1 MVYYPLGDNRNPI
14 TAAYRANR
22 GAYEG
27 VGELPDPLVAAKTKL
42 QQSVDIGKTFNPEL
56 ASKLESI
63 AAGEKPAGGPLAS
76 VLNSRAFKAILSPLQ
91 IVDTPRRAVV
101 SGLREVMDVFDTD
114 PNTTASF
121 SDFTKQTKD
130 VNYGFGT
137 AFPMKGWLGRV
148 VGFAG
153 DVLLDPLTYATLGS
167 TVAKKAVVKGAL
179 TAEGKQLTTR
189 AALGGAKNV
198 SNREGRKALAD
209 LTRSRLEA
217 AVARGE
223 TGITRKYIDDLYHQ
237 VASVG
242 KSALPKELALE
253 MGIKGP
259 GVYYFGSRVRVPL
272 TGVFGKSLEYGIT
285 KTRLGVTNTRLGEF
299 IQKYV
304 TPTGTGSVRGMA
316 PEDIRNL
323 RADLSAGRIPAD
335 KASNVGHLL
344 SAEDARRV
352 GNARYLDDSETAVM
366 NRVINHPD
374 FESIRYRMGELI
386 EKPDAAALASLSP
399 GQREA
404 LDATKAWLAST
415 VDEVESFKRLADPN
429 FEMNRVVEYFPR
441 MASDEAIKL
450 HDEIGD
456 AGFNKLIGD
465 VDLTDA
471 ISQGSDVG
479 ATAGSFRSRG
489 IVAGDVWFGHRLTAE
504 DLTSRKLNFLARNAK
519 NGNSIKFD
527 FFDTDAQKILSKY
540 VRQAAE
546 EVGSANM
553 HEYLV
558 KNAPDLMRQ
567 LGKTMKPDGKFVQ
580 DVLVNTPKKTV
591 NAAFKSLQDSVRIG
605 QNGLN
610 SVRNP
615 GSDILAFR
623 AKSRDLL
630 DTLVAGELGPEDF
643 DALVGTFNAAVSE
656 LDDATR
662 RANGLL
668 EEMNGLVE
676 NVQGKSNLALI
687 NERRLALKAEYDKIL
702 PEFKTLQK
710 LHANKSASQKHLASA
725 IKSLETYVDNSERFM
740 RDLQALEAVHNTLP
754 SVRTFKPIAG
764 SRVAQAGKAYDEMYG
779 SLPYTQERLVRQ
791 AALKELESAPIL
803 PNKYFELSRFYRTGD
818 VKLLVGYSQDEK
830 DMAFILRRW
839 NQMENTPYVSI
850 EREIAR
856 EKERLLLI
864 NEINSKAK
872 QGRRVFRQSN
882 VKESVAGPYVP
893 RGITLDAFNKD
904 VIKYNKRFPN
914 AKPYQP
920 APREW
925 QLPDA
930 LQRMRT
936 QLSLDFQEL
945 AVLEQT
951 FIKQDQVFLAR
962 VRNEYLDTVEK
973 VSHFGIIPGDDFVD
987 DLLRRNVDGLVQDSR
1002 AVVAQANAVLD
1013 ASLVDNSITPAEIA
1027 RQVAVRD
1034 AHEKRIEVLLD
1045 PKYGRTKPK
1054 AGELGPNEWVDD
1066 LDAMAE
1072 QSFRLAEEVRL
1083 AEKPLGPVIAV
1094 RDEAYALRQKQL
1106 RAENPVEARRYDEH
1120 ISWAKTQV
1128 KRVGNILSDLRNQR
1142 VVEMRA
1148 YDKSARVA
1156 EVLRKK
1162 LTNIRKQTYSSSLF
1176 GKSLNDLRI
1185 ELRLN
1190 GVSDLFWDE
1199 LVDKHPGLMHHF
1211 DNISELT
1218 REAEFARLKVQTRPV
1233 RPGLDDYVT
1242 QQGFD
1247 DYVSQPSKPVGYYLS
1262 DDVAGGVDERLA
1274 ADVLNR
1280 QRVAAAKANNER
1292 LAATVAE
1299 NNQRVIA
1306 STSSDV
1312 LPESS
1317 ITSSYFIGER
1327 EYNTL
1332 MSFLNNKV
1340 YVDDL
1345 QNGTWPVWRD
1355 GISYFD
1361 IYTAMVDVVFRELG
1375 RSADTI
1381 VNETTTLGGRFAHLE
1396 TEIGRRTAEEMKY
1409 SKIAS
1414 GELTFEEFLGA
1425 DIVSPAGMGTQLPK
1439 GVDGIPAVREARLRL
1454 DDLENSDF
1462 YPIAKGAEN
1471 RVNALYE
1478 LSTIHGYA
1486 VDWTI
1491 PGTQP
1496 PMIGNRPIG
1505 FTEDSWAELM
1515 RGDTKNFGMG
1525 DDVGVI
1531 VDYAMTPEVL
1541 AVTYPELDSVLITS
1555 GNVTEGDALARF
1567 VQYIS
1572 ANQQVQVATD
1582 RVAVIREGL
1591 VGNWT
1596 KSYGAKLLD
1605 DVNKQKSIINREAL
1619 LAQEADP
1626 QRLIDRGISLSEA
1639 AARSRLAQS
1648 RSAVE
1653 WTVAESDDLLRTTDN
1668 WVTAVDNLNAI
1679 VEGDTAKYVK
1689 SVDVGDLG
1697 KDVGKTVNEL
1707 EDVAFVDDLG
1717 VLDVNPILE
1726 DTAVGRN
1733 SVSRRT
1739 SLQQDARNTP
1749 RLGVNAEQVGVQ
1761 VKTLAEDIASV
1772 LDAPIGT
1779 KTVARLETEIQVLE
1793 KLLSPNRTRF
1803 DDEIN
1808 ALVAL
1813 RGVRENLDLEE
1824 RIDVLV
1830 RKKSEPVKRPA
1841 SGPLFKFNLRKE
1853 IKLRREQI
1861 KFLSSS
1867 DAEFAAAKAVDGQ
1880 PLAPAKPPVLG
1891 QGITEKKEVTS
1902 YRTDRVDEVA
1912 QREEVGVRNYDEG
1925 AIAENRFDD
1934 FGDLSSEAYAD
1945 IETKATMRTDREIY
1959 LAGLSP
1965 KQRAIEEAL
1974 DPILGPP
1981 KIPRKT
1987 QPSVT
1992 PLPRPTTIEQMVIP
2006 PISPEIAAARALSVE
2021 AQRTV
2026 TIQEKLVSLL
2036 DQDQELGRQVA
2047 DIILADNADIVR
2059 VQIPDALDRVEAAKR
2074 VVTNLEAQF
2083 DAVSVAKNAT
2093 EAQVEVVRNRL
2104 VEIRDLL
2111 DRVDKT
2117 AKTVPRLGVPLPQM
2131 RKVMVNGALEQG
2143 SPYALFHA
2151 EAQRV
2156 LADGVDLLDV
2166 LSGTTVSGPMRD
2178 VLLASVHANAE
2189 FVAAAAAMNAADL
2202 DAGILK
2208 NALMSMQKTGRLQ
2221 ADGRVVD
2228 AVTGEIIESGMTPA
2242 NVIITRNLEEG
2253 WGALHNS
2260 YPGLQ
2265 GSPELLELWE
2275 NIVRINDP
2283 NQFGQVGKWV
2293 SEYTKFFKAYAV
2305 LTPGFH
2311 IRNALANSFVP
2322 FWAGAK
2328 FENMRTGLKYYVAW
2342 DKAKVTGVKWEDFL
2356 KTVPV
2361 EYRSALQ
2368 IGRDSLFGSGGGIY
2382 SETFREQRGASRLY
2396 NNWLTNKSAKLGQ
2409 ISDNH
2414 ARFVLGFDGGMQ
2426 GMDTAMATARVRK
2439 FYFDYEDISQLDKDL
2454 KKIIPFWIFTK
2465 NNILTQAVNM
2475 WTSPQPYL
2483 KYESFKRNFRDAPPD
2498 NSDLNYVTRGGGW
2511 KLPFGGGEWYIA
2523 PDLGFNRV
2531 KAELTDMLQ
2540 VGGLL
2545 EKTNPIIKTLGEQAI
2560 GKTTKGREFGS
2571 DVVVDNSGI
2580 LGALQ
2585 PILEKIGLGGTTAEG
2600 TSGINDR
2607 FLTAL
2612 TQQLPTLN
2620 YAERLFP
2627 SKTQQMPDVRLNAAL
2642 GFAGLPIKRQGGSGQ
2657 VSSVTQLQTLI
2668 EELLKQKAG

>member
-1 MVYYPLGDNRNPI
+1 MVYYPLGDSRNPV

-22 GAYEG
+22 GAYKG
-27 VGELPDPLVAAKTKL
+27 AGELPDPLVSAKTKL

-56 ASKLESI
+56 TSKLETI
-63 AAGEKPAGGPLAS
+63 AGGEKPAGGPLAS
-76 VLNSRAFKAILSPLQ
+76 ILNSRAFKVVMSPLQ
-91 IVDTPRRAVV
+91 VLDTPRRAVV
-101 SGLREVMDVFDTD
+101 SFSREVMDAFDTD

-121 SDFTKQTKD
+121 SDFIKQTKD

-167 TVAKKAVVKGAL
+167 TVAEKAVVKGVL
-179 TAEGKQLTTR
+179 TEAGQELTTR
-189 AALGGAKNV
+189 AALGGIKNV
-198 SNREGRKALAD
+198 ANREGRKALAD

-217 AVARGE
+217 ALARGE
-223 TGITRKYIDDLYHQ
+223 SGISRKYIDELYHQ

-259 GVYYFGSRVRVPL
+259 GVYYFGSRVRVPF

-285 KTRLGVTNTRLGEF
+285 RTRLGVSNTRLGEF
-299 IQKYV
+299 IQKYI
-304 TPTGTGSVRGMA
+304 TPTGTGSVKGMS
-316 PEDIRNL
+316 PDDIRNL
-323 RADLSAGRIPAD
+323 RADLSAGRIPLD
-335 KASNVGHLL
+335 KANNVGHLL
-344 SAEDARRV
+344 SAEDARRL
-352 GNARYLDDSETAVM
+352 GNAKYLDDAETAVM
-366 NRVINHPD
+366 NKVINHPD

-404 LDATKAWLAST
+404 LDATKAWLSST
-415 VDEVESFKRLADPN
+415 VDEVEAFKRLADPE
-429 FEMNRVVEYFPR
+429 FTMNRVTEYFPR

-456 AGFNKLIGD
+456 TAFNKMIGD
-465 VDLTDA
+465 VDLTDV
-471 ISQGSDVG
+471 ISHGSDVG

-489 IVAGDVWFGHRLTAE
+489 IVAEDVWFGHTLKEE
-504 DLTSRKLNFLARNAK
+504 DLTSRRLNYLARNAK
-519 NGNSIKFD
+519 MGNSIKFD
-527 FFDTDAQKILSKY
+527 FFDTDGQKILSKY

-567 LGKTMKPDGKFVQ
+567 LGKTMKLDGKFVQ
-580 DVLVNTPKKTV
+580 DVLVNTPKKTIDV
-591 NAAFKSLQDSVRIG
+591 AFKSLQDSTRIG
-605 QNGLN
+605 QNALN
-610 SVRNP
+610 SMRNP

-623 AKSRDLL
+623 SQARDLL
-630 DTLVAGELGPEDF
+630 DTLVAGDLSSADF
-643 DALVGTFNAAVSE
+643 DALVPTFNAAVGE

-662 RANGLL
+662 RANGLF
-668 EEMNGLVE
+668 EELNGLVE
-676 NVQGKSNLALI
+676 NVQGKSNLALV
-687 NERRLALKAEYDKIL
+687 NERRLALQEEYNKIL

-725 IKSLETYVDNSERFM
+725 IKSLENYVDNSERFM

-754 SVRTFKPIAG
+754 VVRTAKPIAG
-764 SRVAQAGKAYDEMYG
+764 SRVAQAGNAYDEMYG
-779 SLPYTQERLVRQ
+779 SLPYTQQRLARQ
-791 AALKELESAPIL
+791 AALKELESVPVL
-803 PNKYFELSRFYRTGD
+803 PHKYAALSEFYRTGN
-818 VKLLVGYSQDEK
+818 VKLLAGYGEDVK
-830 DMAFILRRW
+830 DMASIVRQW
-839 NQMENTPYVSI
+839 NKMESI
-850 EREIAR
+850 VDVVAQG
-856 EKERLLLI
+856 KERSRLI
-864 NEINSKAK
+864 DLIDSRAKA
-872 QGRRVFRQSN
+872 GRVRFRQSPE
-882 VKESVAGPYVP
+882 VKEIVSGPYTSKI
-893 RGITLDAFNKD
+893 GL
-904 VIKYNKRFPN
+904 
-914 AKPYQP
+914 KP
-920 APREW
+920 EW
-925 QLPDA
+925 RLPDA
-930 LQRMRT
+930 LVEMRR
-936 QLSLDFQEL
+936 QLSPEFQEL

-951 FIKQDQVFLAR
+951 FVKQDNILAAR
-962 VRNEYLDTVEK
+962 ARAEYLDTVEK
-973 VSHFGIIPGDDFVD
+973 VSHFGIVPGDDFVD
-987 DLLRRNVDGLVQDSR
+987 DVLRRNVDGLVWESR
-1002 AVVAQANAVLD
+1002 AVIA
-1013 ASLVDNSITPAEIA
+1013 AEDTIP
-1027 RQVAVRD
+1027 AVRR
-1034 AHEKRIEVLLD
+1034 AHEKRIAVLLD
-1045 PKYGRTKPK
+1045 PKYGRTNTS
-1054 AGELGPNEWVDD
+1054 GGVFGVSTWVDD
-1066 LDAMAE
+1066 LDAIAE
-1072 QSFRLAEEVRL
+1072 QSFRLAEEVRVSQK
-1083 AEKPLGPVIAV
+1083 AIPSVVAV
-1094 RDEAYALRQKQL
+1094 RDEAYKLRQKQL
-1106 RAENPVEARRYDEH
+1106 RVENPVQARRYDEH
-1120 ISWAKTQV
+1120 ILWAKTQTNRV
-1128 KRVGNILSDLRNQR
+1128 KNILSDLRNELVGERR
-1142 VVEMRA
+1142 V
-1148 YDKSARVA
+1148 YDKSVKAA
-1156 EVLRKK
+1156 ELLRKK
-1162 LTNIRKQTYSSSLF
+1162 LFSIRSQTYSSSLL
-1176 GKSLNDLRI
+1176 GKGVNELRTD
-1185 ELRLN
+1185 LRLN

-1211 DNISELT
+1211 NNISELT
-1218 REAEFARLKVQTRPV
+1218 REAEFARLK
-1233 RPGLDDYVT
+1233 GL
-1242 QQGFD
+1242 
-1247 DYVSQPSKPVGYYLS
+1247 SSS
-1262 DDVAGGVDERLA
+1262 S
-1274 ADVLNR
+1274 
-1280 QRVAAAKANNER
+1280 AN
-1292 LAATVAE
+1292 
-1299 NNQRVIA
+1299 
-1306 STSSDV
+1306 
-1312 LPESS
+1312 
-1317 ITSSYFIGER
+1317 ITEG

-1332 MSFLNNKV
+1332 MSFLHNKA
-1340 YVDDL
+1340 YLSDSK
-1345 QNGTWPVWRD
+1345 NGTWPVWRD

-1361 IYTAMVDVVFRELG
+1361 MNTVMTDVLFRELG
-1375 RSADTI
+1375 RAADTI

-1396 TEIGRRTAEEMKY
+1396 TEIGRRVAEEMKY

-1414 GELTFEEFLGA
+1414 GELTLEEFLGA
-1425 DIVSPAGMGTQLPK
+1425 DIVSPAGMGSQLPK
-1439 GVDGIPAVREARLRL
+1439 GVDGIPAVRNARLRL

-1505 FTEDSWAELM
+1505 FTQDSWSELM
-1515 RGDTKNFGMG
+1515 RGDAKNFGMG
-1525 DDVGVI
+1525 DDVGAI

-1541 AVTYPELDSVLITS
+1541 AVTYPELDSVLMAS

-1572 ANQQVQVATD
+1572 ANQPVQVATEK
-1582 RVAVIREGL
+1582 VAVIREGL
-1591 VGNWT
+1591 VKNWT

-1639 AARSRLAQS
+1639 AARSRQAQS

-1679 VEGDTAKYVK
+1679 VEGDTAKYTRA
-1689 SVDVGDLG
+1689 VDTGDFG
-1697 KDVGKTVNEL
+1697 KDFGKTVNEL
-1707 EDVAFVDDLG
+1707 EDIEFVDDFNP
-1717 VLDVNPILE
+1717 LDAGADAPDVVDDI
-1726 DTAVGRN
+1726 GRN
-1733 SVSRRT
+1733 VVSRRT
-1739 SLQQDARNTP
+1739 FLEMDARTAP
-1749 RLGVNAEQVGVQ
+1749 RLGGKAEQVGVQ
-1761 VKTLAEDIASV
+1761 VKTLADDIAFV

-1793 KLLSPNRTRF
+1793 KLR
-1803 DDEIN
+1803 
-1808 ALVAL
+1808 VA
-1813 RGVRENLDLEE
+1813 
-1824 RIDVLV
+1824 
-1830 RKKSEPVKRPA
+1830 KRPA
-1841 SGPLFKFNLRKE
+1841 SGPLFKLNIRNE
-1853 IKLRREQI
+1853 IKLRKEQI
-1861 KFLSSS
+1861 KFLTSS
-1867 DAEFAAAKAVDGQ
+1867 DAEFVAAKAVDGQ
-1880 PLAPAKPPVLG
+1880 PLPLSEPRVLG
-1891 QGITEKKEVTS
+1891 RGMAEKKDVTP

-1925 AIAENRFDD
+1925 AIAENTFTDS
-1934 FGDLSSEAYAD
+1934 GDLTSDAYAD
-1945 IETKATMRTDREIY
+1945 VDMKATMRTDREIY
-1959 LAGLSP
+1959 LSGLPP

-1974 DPILGPP
+1974 QPILGPP
-1981 KIPRKT
+1981 KISRK
-1987 QPSVT
+1987 SVPIDST
-1992 PLPRPTTIEQMVIP
+1992 LRSTTIEQIVIP
-2006 PISPEIAAARALSVE
+2006 PISPEIAAARALSSE
-2021 AQRTV
+2021 AERTV

-2036 DQDQELGRQVA
+2036 DQDQQLGREVA
-2047 DIILADNADIVR
+2047 DIILTDNADMVR
-2059 VQIPDALDRVEAAKR
+2059 AQIPDALDRVEAAKR

-2083 DAVSVAKNAT
+2083 DAISVAKNAT

-2156 LADGVDLLDV
+2156 LADGADLLDV

-2189 FVAAAAAMNAADL
+2189 FVAAAAAMNTADL

-2228 AVTGEIIESGMTPA
+2228 AVTGEIIESGMTSA

-2265 GSPELLELWE
+2265 GSPELLQLWE
-2275 NIVRINDP
+2275 NIIRINDP

-2342 DKAKVTGVKWEDFL
+2342 DKVKVTGVKWEDFL

-2361 EYRSALQ
+2361 EYRAALD
-2368 IGRDSLFGSGGGIY
+2368 IGRDALFGSGGGIY

-2426 GMDTAMATARVRK
+2426 GMDRAMSTARVRK
-2439 FYFDYEDISQLDKDL
+2439 FYFDYEDISQLDKDM

-2465 NNILTQAVNM
+2465 NNIATQAVNM

-2531 KAELTDMLQ
+2531 KSDLTDMLQ
-2540 VGGLL
+2540 IPGLL

-2560 GKTTKGREFGS
+2560 GKTTKGREFGA
-2571 DVVVDNSGI
+2571 DIPVDNTGI
-2580 LGALQ
+2580 MGALQ
-2585 PILEKIGLGGTTAEG
+2585 PILQKIGLGGTTAEG
-2600 TSGINDR
+2600 TTGINDR
-2607 FLTAL
+2607 FLAAL

>member
-91 IVDTPRRAVV
+91 VIDTPRRAVV
-101 SGLREVMDVFDTD
+101 SGLREVMDAFDTD

-137 AFPMKGWLGRV
+137 AFPIKGWLGRV

-153 DVLLDPLTYATLGS
+153 DVLFDPLTYATLGS

-223 TGITRKYIDDLYHQ
+223 TGISRQYIDELYAS

-242 KSALPKELALE
+242 KSALPKELAME

-386 EKPDAAALASLSP
+386 EKPNAAALASLSP

-404 LDATKAWLAST
+404 LDATKAWLSST
-415 VDEVESFKRLADPN
+415 VDEVEAFKRLADPD
-429 FEMNRVVEYFPR
+429 FTMNRVTEYFPR

-456 AGFNKLIGD
+456 TAFNEMIGD
-465 VDLTDA
+465 VDLTDVVNR
-471 ISQGSDVG
+471 GSDVG

-489 IVAGDVWFGHRLTAE
+489 IVAGDVWFGHTLKEE
-504 DLTSRKLNFLARNAK
+504 DLTSRQLNLLARNGL

-580 DVLVNTPKKTV
+580 DVLVNIPKKTV
-591 NAAFKSLQDSVRIG
+591 NVAFKSLQDSVRIG

-630 DTLVAGELGPEDF
+630 DTLVAEQLSPDDF

-676 NVQGKSNLALI
+676 NVQGKSNLALV
-687 NERRLALKAEYDKIL
+687 NERRLALQEEYNKIL

-779 SLPYTQERLVRQ
+779 SLPYTQERLARQ
-791 AALKELESAPIL
+791 AALKQLESAPIV
-803 PNKYFELSRFYRTGD
+803 PDRYAALSEFYRTGNVNLLAGYGED
-818 VKLLVGYSQDEK
+818 VK
-830 DMAFILRRW
+830 DMASIVRQW
-839 NQMENTPYVSI
+839 NKMESMVDVV
-850 EREIAR
+850 AQG
-856 EKERLLLI
+856 KERSRLI
-864 NEINSKAK
+864 DLIDSRAKA
-872 QGRRVFRQSN
+872 GRVRFRQS
-882 VKESVAGPYVP
+882 VEAKEIVSGPYVP
-893 RGITLDAFNKD
+893 SGVRPDAE
-904 VIKYNKRFPN
+904 YAKRFPG
-914 AKPYQP
+914 AKPYRRVP
-920 APREW
+920 SEW
-925 QLPDA
+925 RLPDA
-930 LQRMRT
+930 LVEMRRQLSPEFQ
-936 QLSLDFQEL
+936 QLSL
-945 AVLEQT
+945 LEQT
-951 FIKQDQVFLAR
+951 FIKQDNILAAR
-962 VRNEYLDTVEK
+962 ARAEYLDTVEK
-973 VSHFGIIPGDDFVD
+973 VSHFGIVPGDDFVD
-987 DLLRRNVDGLVQDSR
+987 DVLRRNVDGLVQESR
-1002 AVVAQANAVLD
+1002 AVIA
-1013 ASLVDNSITPAEIA
+1013 AEDT
-1027 RQVAVRD
+1027 VPAVRR
-1034 AHEKRIEVLLD
+1034 AHEKRIAVLLD
-1045 PKYGRTKPK
+1045 PKYGRTNTPD
-1054 AGELGPNEWVDD
+1054 GIFGVSSWVDD

-1072 QSFRLAEEVRL
+1072 QSFRLAEEARVSQ
-1083 AEKPLGPVIAV
+1083 KPLGTVVV
-1094 RDEAYALRQKQL
+1094 RDEAYMLRQKQL

-1120 ISWAKTQV
+1120 ISWARTQT
-1128 KRVGNILSDLRNQR
+1128 KRVQGILSDLRNQLVGER
-1142 VVEMRA
+1142 RA
-1148 YDKSARVA
+1148 YDKSVKAA
-1156 EVLRKK
+1156 ELSRKK
-1162 LTNIRKQTYSSSLF
+1162 LASIRSQTYSSSLL
-1176 GKSLNDLRI
+1176 GKGVNELRTD
-1185 ELRLN
+1185 LRLN

-1199 LVDKHPGLMHHF
+1199 LVDKHPGLMYHF

-1218 REAEFARLKVQTRPV
+1218 KEAEFARLK
-1233 RPGLDDYVT
+1233 GASSS
-1242 QQGFD
+1242 G
-1247 DYVSQPSKPVGYYLS
+1247 
-1262 DDVAGGVDERLA
+1262 
-1274 ADVLNR
+1274 
-1280 QRVAAAKANNER
+1280 AN
-1292 LAATVAE
+1292 
-1299 NNQRVIA
+1299 I
-1306 STSSDV
+1306 
-1312 LPESS
+1312 PE
-1317 ITSSYFIGER
+1317 G
-1327 EYNTL
+1327 EYNGL
-1332 MSFLNNKV
+1332 MSFLHNKA
-1340 YVDDL
+1340 YLSDL

-1361 IYTAMVDVVFRELG
+1361 MNTVLTDILFRELG

-1396 TEIGRRTAEEMKY
+1396 TEIARRSAERMKY

-1414 GELTFEEFLGA
+1414 GELTLEEFLGA

-1439 GVDGIPAVREARLRL
+1439 GVDGIPAVRKARLEL

-1478 LSTIHGYA
+1478 LSAIDGYA

-1541 AVTYPELDSVLITS
+1541 AVTYPELDSVLMAS

-1572 ANQQVQVATD
+1572 ANQPVQVATD

-1591 VGNWT
+1591 VKNWT

-1626 QRLIDRGISLSEA
+1626 QRLIDRGISLGEA

-1679 VEGDTAKYVK
+1679 VEGDTEKYFK

-1707 EDVAFVDDLG
+1707 EDVAFAEDLG
-1717 VLDVNPILE
+1717 VIDVNPILE

-1733 SVSRRT
+1733 FVSRRT

-1761 VKTLAEDIASV
+1761 VKTLADDIASV

-1793 KLLSPNRTRF
+1793 KLR
-1803 DDEIN
+1803 
-1808 ALVAL
+1808 VA
-1813 RGVRENLDLEE
+1813 
-1824 RIDVLV
+1824 
-1830 RKKSEPVKRPA
+1830 KRPA
-1841 SGPLFKFNLRKE
+1841 SGPLFKLNLRKE
-1853 IKLRREQI
+1853 IKLRKEQI
-1861 KFLSSS
+1861 KFLASS

-1880 PLAPAKPPVLG
+1880 PLAPSKPRVLG
-1891 QGITEKKEVTS
+1891 QGVAEKKEATP
-1902 YRTDRVDEVA
+1902 YRTDRIDEVA
-1912 QREEVGVRNYDEG
+1912 QQEEVGVRNYDEG
-1925 AIAENRFDD
+1925 AIAENAFTDS
-1934 FGDLSSEAYAD
+1934 GDLSSEAYAD
-1945 IETKATMRTDREIY
+1945 VDMASTMRTDREIY

-1974 DPILGPP
+1974 QPIVGFP
-1981 KIPRKT
+1981 KIPRKAV
-1987 QPSVT
+1987 PINSI
-1992 PLPRPTTIEQMVIP
+1992 LRPTTIEQMVIP

-2059 VQIPDALDRVEAAKR
+2059 AQIPDALDRVEAAKR

-2131 RKVMVNGALEQG
+2131 RKIMVNGALEQG

-2156 LADGVDLLDV
+2156 LADGADLLDV

-2531 KAELTDMLQ
+2531 KADLTDMLQ

-2545 EKTNPIIKTLGEQAI
+2545 EKTNPIIRTLGEQAI

-2571 DVVVDNSGI
+2571 DVAVDNSGI
-2580 LGALQ
+2580 MGALQ

-2627 SKTQQMPDVRLNAAL
+2627 SKTQQMPDVRLNAVL

>member
-14 TAAYRANR
+14 TAAYRSNR
-22 GAYEG
+22 VDYKGGEG
-27 VGELPDPLVAAKTKL
+27 LPDPLLAAKTKL

-56 ASKLESI
+56 TSELEGI
-63 AAGEKPAGGPLAS
+63 AAGEKPAGGPLATI
-76 VLNSRAFKAILSPLQ
+76 LNSRIFKAILSPLQ
-91 IVDTPRRAVV
+91 VVDTPRRAVI
-101 SGLREVMDVFDTD
+101 SGLREVMDAFDTD

-130 VNYGFGT
+130 VHYGFGT

-148 VGFAG
+148 VGFVG
-153 DVLLDPLTYATLGS
+153 DVALDPLTYATLGS
-167 TVAKKAVVKGAL
+167 TVAAKSVVKGTL
-179 TAEGKQLTTR
+179 TAAGKQMTTR
-189 AALGGAKNV
+189 AALGGVKNV
-198 SNREGRKALAD
+198 AGREGRKALAD

-217 AVARGE
+217 ALVRGE
-223 TGITRKYIDDLYHQ
+223 AGISRKYIDDLYQQ
-237 VASVG
+237 VTSVG
-242 KSALPKELALE
+242 KRALPKELALE

-259 GVYYFGSRVRVPL
+259 GVYYFGSRVRVPF
-272 TGVFGKSLEYGIT
+272 TGVFGKSLEYGLVR
-285 KTRLGVTNTRLGEF
+285 TRLSFVNTRLGEF

-304 TPTGTGSVRGMA
+304 TPTGTGSVKGMS
-316 PEDIRNL
+316 PDDIRNL
-323 RADLSAGRIPAD
+323 RADLAAGRIAPE

-352 GNARYLDDSETAVM
+352 GNARYLDDAETGVM
-366 NRVINHPD
+366 NKVINDPD
-374 FESIRYRMGELI
+374 FESIRYRLGELI
-386 EKPDAAALASLSP
+386 EKPDAAVLASLSV
-399 GQREA
+399 GQRRA

-415 VDEVESFKRLADPN
+415 VDEVEAFKRLADPN

-441 MASDEAIKL
+441 MASDEALKL

-456 AGFNKLIGD
+456 VGFSKMIGD
-465 VDLTDA
+465 VDLTDP
-471 ISQGSDVG
+471 ITHGSDVG
-479 ATAGSFRSRG
+479 STAGSFRSRG
-489 IVAGDVWFGHRLTAE
+489 IVAGDKWFGHTLVDT
-504 DLTSRKLNFLARNAK
+504 DLTSRRLNYLARNGL

-527 FFDTDAQKILSKY
+527 FFDTDGQKILSKY

-567 LGKTMKPDGKFVQ
+567 LSQTMKPDGKFVQ
-580 DVLVNTPKKTV
+580 DVLVRNPQKTIDV
-591 NAAFKSLQDSVRIG
+591 AFKSLQDSVRTG
-605 QNGLN
+605 QNALN

-623 AKSRDLL
+623 AKTSDLL
-630 DTLVAGELGPEDF
+630 DTLIAGNLDPADF
-643 DALVGTFNAAVSE
+643 DALVVSFNAAVAE
-656 LDDATR
+656 LDDATL
-662 RANGLL
+662 RANSLFDEL
-668 EEMNGLVE
+668 NGLVE
-676 NVQGKSNLALI
+676 NVQGKSNLALV
-687 NERRLALKAEYDKIL
+687 NERRLALQAEYNQIL

-710 LHANKSASQKHLASA
+710 LHASKSASQKHLASA

-754 SVRTFKPIAG
+754 VVRNPVVISG
-764 SRVAQAGKAYDEMYG
+764 SKVAQTVGFFD
-779 SLPYTQERLVRQ
+779 RLSDGVPFTEARTARY

-803 PNKYFELSRFYRTGD
+803 SHKYSTLSEFYRTGD
-818 VKLLVGYSQDEK
+818 VKLLVGYSQDVR
-830 DMAFILRRW
+830 DMAFIVRRW
-839 NQMENTPYVSI
+839 NKMESMV
-850 EREIAR
+850 EGVAR
-856 EKERLLLI
+856 DKERSLLI
-864 NEINSKAK
+864 QEINSKAK
-872 QGRRVFRQSN
+872 QGRGAFRQPRE
-882 VKESVAGPYVP
+882 VKEIISGPYTSKT
-893 RGITLDAFNKD
+893 GL
-904 VIKYNKRFPN
+904 
-914 AKPYQP
+914 KPDW
-920 APREW
+920 R
-925 QLPDA
+925 LPDA
-930 LQRMRT
+930 LVEMRR
-936 QLSLDFQEL
+936 QLGKDFQDVY
-945 AVLEQT
+945 VLEQT
-951 FIKQDQVFLAR
+951 FIKQDKVLAAR
-962 VRNEYLDTVEK
+962 ARIEYLDTVEK
-973 VSHFGIIPGDDFVD
+973 VSHFGLIPGDDFVD
-987 DLLRRNVDGLVQDSR
+987 DVLRRNLDGLIQDSK
-1002 AVVAQANAVLD
+1002 AVIAAED
-1013 ASLVDNSITPAEIA
+1013 TSI
-1027 RQVAVRD
+1027 AVR
-1034 AHEKRIEVLLD
+1034 ALHQRRIDVLSD
-1045 PKYGRTKPK
+1045 PKYGRTNTP
-1054 AGELGPNEWVDD
+1054 GGVFGVSEWVDD

-1094 RDEAYALRQKQL
+1094 RDEAYMLRQKQL
-1106 RAENPVEARRYDEH
+1106 RADNPVQARRYDEH
-1120 ISWAKTQV
+1120 ISWARTQT
-1128 KRVGNILSDLRNQR
+1128 KRVQGILSDLRNQLVGER
-1142 VVEMRA
+1142 RA
-1148 YDKSARVA
+1148 YDKSVKAA
-1156 EVLRKK
+1156 ELSRKK
-1162 LTNIRKQTYSSSLF
+1162 LSSIRSQTYSSSLL
-1176 GKSLNDLRI
+1176 GKGLNDLRTD
-1185 ELRLN
+1185 LRLN
-1190 GVSDLFWDE
+1190 GVSDLFWDD

-1218 REAEFARLKVQTRPV
+1218 REAEFSRLKVQTRRASRGPLTTEEFEAAYESH
-1233 RPGLDDYVT
+1233 LDELFRSSTEEDYMSGSLPRDEN
-1242 QQGFD
+1242 GFLIRETK
-1247 DYVSQPSKPVGYYLS
+1247 SP
-1262 DDVAGGVDERLA
+1262 
-1274 ADVLNR
+1274 
-1280 QRVAAAKANNER
+1280 
-1292 LAATVAE
+1292 
-1299 NNQRVIA
+1299 
-1306 STSSDV
+1306 V

-1332 MSFLNNKV
+1332 MSFLHNKAYLADV
-1340 YVDDL
+1340 
-1345 QNGTWPVWRD
+1345 QNGNWPVWRD

-1361 IYTAMVDVVFRELG
+1361 MNTVMTDILFRELR

-1396 TEIGRRTAEEMKY
+1396 TEIARRSAERMKY
-1409 SKIAS
+1409 SKISS

-1425 DIVSPAGMGTQLPK
+1425 DIVSPAGMGSKLPE
-1439 GVDGIPAVREARLRL
+1439 GIDGIPAVRNARLRL

-1505 FTEDSWAELM
+1505 FSEDSWAELM

-1541 AVTYPELDSVLITS
+1541 AVTYPELDSVLMAS

-1572 ANQQVQVATD
+1572 ANQSVQVATE

-1591 VGNWT
+1591 VKNWT

-1626 QRLIDRGISLSEA
+1626 QRLIDRGVSLSEA

-1648 RSAVE
+1648 RSVVE

-1679 VEGDTAKYVK
+1679 VEGDTAKY
-1689 SVDVGDLG
+1689 SRAIDTGDLG
-1697 KDVGKTVNEL
+1697 KDAGKTVNEL
-1707 EDVAFVDDLG
+1707 EDIEFVDDFNP
-1717 VLDVNPILE
+1717 LDAGADAPDVI
-1726 DTAVGRN
+1726 DDIGRN
-1733 SVSRRT
+1733 VVSRRT
-1739 SLQQDARNTP
+1739 SLEMDARNTP
-1749 RLGVNAEQVGVQ
+1749 RLGGKAEQVGVQ
-1761 VKTLAEDIASV
+1761 VKTLAEDIALV

-1793 KLLSPNRTRF
+1793 KLR
-1803 DDEIN
+1803 
-1808 ALVAL
+1808 VA
-1813 RGVRENLDLEE
+1813 
-1824 RIDVLV
+1824 
-1830 RKKSEPVKRPA
+1830 KRPA
-1841 SGPLFKFNLRKE
+1841 SGPLFKLNLRNE
-1853 IKLRREQI
+1853 IKLRKEQI
-1861 KFLSSS
+1861 KFLTSS
-1867 DAEFAAAKAVDGQ
+1867 DAEFAAVKAVDGQ
-1880 PLAPAKPPVLG
+1880 SLAPSRSRVPGRGFKEEKD
-1891 QGITEKKEVTS
+1891 ITP

-1912 QREEVGVRNYDEG
+1912 QREEVGVTNYDEG
-1925 AIAENRFDD
+1925 AMFENRFDD
-1934 FGDLSSEAYAD
+1934 SGNLSSEAYDDA
-1945 IETKATMRTDREIY
+1945 EMASTMRTDREIY
-1959 LAGLSP
+1959 LASLSP
-1965 KQRAIEEAL
+1965 KARALQEAL
-1974 DPILGPP
+1974 GPILGPP
-1981 KIPRKT
+1981 KIPRKLAPRT
-1987 QPSVT
+1987 GWAGAETDVGTFTGPAQYGKTEGSFVATGREVRGGVPGLT
-1992 PLPRPTTIEQMVIP
+1992 RRPTTIEQMVIP
-2006 PISPEIAAARALSVE
+2006 PISPEIAAARALSTE

-2036 DQDQELGRQVA
+2036 DQDQELGKQVA

-2059 VQIPDALDRVEAAKR
+2059 AQIPDALDRVEAAKR

-2083 DAVSVAKNAT
+2083 DAVSVGKNAT

-2156 LADGVDLLDV
+2156 LADGADLLDV

-2208 NALMSMQKTGRLQ
+2208 NALISMQKTGRLQ

-2283 NQFGQVGKWV
+2283 QQFGQVGKWV

-2361 EYRSALQ
+2361 EHRSALQ

-2426 GMDTAMATARVRK
+2426 GMDSAMSTARVRR
-2439 FYFDYEDISQLDKDL
+2439 FYFDYEDISQLDKDM

-2465 NNILTQAVNM
+2465 NNIITQSVNM

-2483 KYESFKRNFRDAPPD
+2483 KYESFKRNFRDTPPD

-2531 KAELTDMLQ
+2531 KSDLTDMLQ

-2545 EKTNPIIKTLGEQAI
+2545 EKTNPIIKTLGEQVV
-2560 GKTTKGREFGS
+2560 GKSTKGREFGT
-2571 DVVVDNSGI
+2571 DIPVDNTGI
-2580 LGALQ
+2580 MGALQ
-2585 PILEKIGLGGTTAEG
+2585 PILQKIGLGGTTAEG
-2600 TSGINDR
+2600 TTGINDR
-2607 FLTAL
+2607 FLAAL

>member
-27 VGELPDPLVAAKTKL
+27 VGELPDPLVASKTKL

-56 ASKLESI
+56 ASKLEGI
-63 AAGEKPAGGPLAS
+63 AAGEKPAGGPLGS
-76 VLNSRAFKAILSPLQ
+76 ILNSRAFKAILSPLQ
-91 IVDTPRRAVV
+91 IIDTPRRAVV
-101 SGLREVMDVFDTD
+101 SGLREVMDAFDTD

-167 TVAKKAVVKGAL
+167 TVVKKAVVKGAL

-223 TGITRKYIDDLYHQ
+223 TGISRQYIDELYAS

-242 KSALPKELALE
+242 KSALPKELAME

-404 LDATKAWLAST
+404 LDATKAWLSST
-415 VDEVESFKRLADPN
+415 VDEVEAFKRLADPE
-429 FEMNRVVEYFPR
+429 FEMNRVTEYFPR

-456 AGFNKLIGD
+456 TAFNEMIGD
-465 VDLTDA
+465 VDLTDVVNR
-471 ISQGSDVG
+471 GSDVG

-489 IVAGDVWFGHRLTAE
+489 IVAGDVWFGHTLKEE
-504 DLTSRKLNFLARNAK
+504 DLTSRHLNLLARNGL

-591 NAAFKSLQDSVRIG
+591 NVAFKSLQDSVRIG

-630 DTLVAGELGPEDF
+630 DTLVAEQLSPEDF

-676 NVQGKSNLALI
+676 NVQGKSNFALV
-687 NERRLALKAEYDKIL
+687 NERRLALQEEYNKIL

-754 SVRTFKPIAG
+754 PVRTFKPIAG

-779 SLPYTQERLVRQ
+779 SLSYSQERLARQ
-791 AALKELESAPIL
+791 AALKQLESAPIA
-803 PNKYFELSRFYRTGD
+803 PHEYAALSQFYRTGD
-818 VKLLVGYSQDEK
+818 VKLLTGYSQDVK
-830 DMAFILRRW
+830 DMAFIVRRW
-839 NQMENTPYVSI
+839 NKMESMAEGV
-850 EREIAR
+850 AR
-856 EKERLLLI
+856 EKERSLLI
-864 NEINSKAK
+864 QEINSKAK
-872 QGRRVFRQSN
+872 SGRRSFRQPRNIKQSA
-882 VKESVAGPYVP
+882 AGPYIP
-893 RGITLDAFNKD
+893 RGVKMQNDTFRTTPISPGW
-904 VIKYNKRFPN
+904 R
-914 AKPYQP
+914 
-920 APREW
+920 
-925 QLPDA
+925 LPDA
-930 LQRMRT
+930 LVEMRR
-936 QLSLDFQEL
+936 QLSPEFQEL

-951 FIKQDQVFLAR
+951 FIKQDQVLLAR
-962 VRNEYLDTVEK
+962 ARNEYLDTVEK
-973 VSHFGIIPGDDFVD
+973 ASHFGIIPGDDFVD
-987 DLLRRNVDGLVQDSR
+987 DLLRRNVDGLVQESR
-1002 AVVAQANAVLD
+1002 AAVVQANVVLD
-1013 ASLVDNSITPAEIA
+1013 ASLSDNSITPAEIA
-1027 RQVAVRD
+1027 RQLGIRN

-1045 PKYGRTKPK
+1045 PKYGRTKGRP
-1054 AGELGPNEWVDD
+1054 GDLGPSQWVEDV
-1066 LDAMAE
+1066 DAIAE
-1072 QSFRLAEEVRL
+1072 QSFRLAEELRISQKAIPSTV
-1083 AEKPLGPVIAV
+1083 VV
-1094 RDEAYALRQKQL
+1094 RDEAYMLRQKQL

-1162 LTNIRKQTYSSSLF
+1162 LVNIRKQTYSSSLL
-1176 GKSLNDLRI
+1176 GKSLNDLRTD
-1185 ELRLN
+1185 LRLN

-1211 DNISELT
+1211 DHISELT
-1218 REAEFARLKVQTRPV
+1218 REAEFARLK
-1233 RPGLDDYVT
+1233 GL
-1242 QQGFD
+1242 
-1247 DYVSQPSKPVGYYLS
+1247 SSS
-1262 DDVAGGVDERLA
+1262 S
-1274 ADVLNR
+1274 
-1280 QRVAAAKANNER
+1280 ANISE
-1292 LAATVAE
+1292 
-1299 NNQRVIA
+1299 
-1306 STSSDV
+1306 
-1312 LPESS
+1312 
-1317 ITSSYFIGER
+1317 G

-1332 MSFLNNKV
+1332 MSFLNNKA

-1361 IYTAMVDVVFRELG
+1361 IHTAMVDVVFRELG

-1425 DIVSPAGMGTQLPK
+1425 DIVSPAGMGSKLPQ
-1439 GVDGIPAVREARLRL
+1439 GIEGIPAVREARLRL

-1541 AVTYPELDSVLITS
+1541 AVTYPELDSVLIAS

-1572 ANQQVQVATD
+1572 ANQPVQVATE

-1591 VGNWT
+1591 VKNWT

-1679 VEGDTAKYVK
+1679 VEGDTEKYFK

-1707 EDVAFVDDLG
+1707 EDVAFVEDLG
-1717 VLDVNPILE
+1717 VIEVNPILE

-1733 SVSRRT
+1733 FVSRRT
-1739 SLQQDARNTP
+1739 SLEMDARNTP

-1761 VKTLAEDIASV
+1761 VKTLAEDIALV

-1793 KLLSPNRTRF
+1793 KLR
-1803 DDEIN
+1803 
-1808 ALVAL
+1808 VA
-1813 RGVRENLDLEE
+1813 
-1824 RIDVLV
+1824 
-1830 RKKSEPVKRPA
+1830 KRPA
-1841 SGPLFKFNLRKE
+1841 SGPLFKLNLRNE
-1853 IKLRREQI
+1853 IKLRKEQI

-1867 DAEFAAAKAVDGQ
+1867 DAEFVAAKAVDGQ
-1880 PLAPAKPPVLG
+1880 PLAPSKPRVLG
-1891 QGITEKKEVTS
+1891 QGVAEKKEVTP
-1902 YRTDRVDEVA
+1902 YRTDRVDEAA

-1934 FGDLSSEAYAD
+1934 FGNLSSEAYED
-1945 IETKATMRTDREIY
+1945 IETNAIMRTNREIY

-1965 KQRAIEEAL
+1965 KQRAIEKAL
-1974 DPILGPP
+1974 QPIVGPS
-1981 KIPRKT
+1981 KISRK
-1987 QPSVT
+1987 SV
-1992 PLPRPTTIEQMVIP
+1992 PGEPIPFRPTTIEQMVIP

-2059 VQIPDALDRVEAAKR
+2059 AQIPDALDRVEAAKR

-2117 AKTVPRLGVPLPQM
+2117 AKAVPRLGVPLPQM

-2156 LADGVDLLDV
+2156 LADGADLLDV

-2531 KAELTDMLQ
+2531 KADLTDMLQ

-2571 DVVVDNSGI
+2571 DVAVDNSGI

-2585 PILEKIGLGGTTAEG
+2585 PILGKIGLGGTTAEG
-2600 TSGINDR
+2600 TAGINDR

>member
-1 MVYYPLGDNRNPI
+1 M
-14 TAAYRANR
+14 
-22 GAYEG
+22 
-27 VGELPDPLVAAKTKL
+27 
-42 QQSVDIGKTFNPEL
+42 
-56 ASKLESI
+56 
-63 AAGEKPAGGPLAS
+63 
-76 VLNSRAFKAILSPLQ
+76 
-91 IVDTPRRAVV
+91 
-101 SGLREVMDVFDTD
+101 
-114 PNTTASF
+114 
-121 SDFTKQTKD
+121 
-130 VNYGFGT
+130 
-137 AFPMKGWLGRV
+137 
-148 VGFAG
+148 
-153 DVLLDPLTYATLGS
+153 LLDPLTYATLGS

-223 TGITRKYIDDLYHQ
+223 TGITRQYIDELYAS

-242 KSALPKELALE
+242 KSALPKELAME

-304 TPTGTGSVRGMA
+304 TPTGTGSVRGMS

-352 GNARYLDDSETAVM
+352 GNARYLDDAETVVM

-386 EKPDAAALASLSP
+386 EKPNAAALASLSP

-404 LDATKAWLAST
+404 LDATKAWLSST
-415 VDEVESFKRLADPN
+415 VDEVEAFKRLADPE
-429 FEMNRVVEYFPR
+429 FTMNRVTEYFPR
-441 MASDEAIKL
+441 MASDEAIKF

-456 AGFNKLIGD
+456 TAFNQMIGD
-465 VDLTDA
+465 VDLTDV
-471 ISQGSDVG
+471 ISHGSDVG

-489 IVAGDVWFGHRLTAE
+489 IVAGDVWFGHTLKEE
-504 DLTSRKLNFLARNAK
+504 DLTSRTLNYLARNAK

-591 NAAFKSLQDSVRIG
+591 NVAFKSLQDSVRIG

-630 DTLVAGELGPEDF
+630 DTLVAEQLSPEDF

-676 NVQGKSNLALI
+676 NVQGKSNLALV
-687 NERRLALKAEYDKIL
+687 NERRLALQEEYNKIL

-779 SLPYTQERLVRQ
+779 SLPYTQERLARQ
-791 AALKELESAPIL
+791 AALKQLESAPIV
-803 PNKYFELSRFYRTGD
+803 PHEYAALSQFYRTGD
-818 VKLLVGYSQDEK
+818 VKLLAGYSQDVK
-830 DMAFILRRW
+830 DMAFIVRRW
-839 NQMENTPYVSI
+839 NKMESMAEGV
-850 EREIAR
+850 AR
-856 EKERLLLI
+856 EKERSLLI
-864 NEINSKAK
+864 QEINSKAK
-872 QGRRVFRQSN
+872 SGRKSFRQPRNIKQSA
-882 VKESVAGPYVP
+882 AGPYIP
-893 RGITLDAFNKD
+893 RGVKLQNDTF
-904 VIKYNKRFPN
+904 RTTPTS
-914 AKPYQP
+914 PGW
-920 APREW
+920 R
-925 QLPDA
+925 LPDA
-930 LQRMRT
+930 LVEMRR
-936 QLSLDFQEL
+936 QLSPEFQEL

-951 FIKQDQVFLAR
+951 FIKQDQVLLAR
-962 VRNEYLDTVEK
+962 ARNEYLDTVEK
-973 VSHFGIIPGDDFVD
+973 ASHFGIIPGDDFVD
-987 DLLRRNVDGLVQDSR
+987 DLLRRNVDGLVQESR
-1002 AVVAQANAVLD
+1002 AAIAQADVVLNEFPLDKTMTPEKVRQIGIRNAHL
-1013 ASLVDNSITPAEIA
+1013 
-1027 RQVAVRD
+1027 
-1034 AHEKRIEVLLD
+1034 KRIEVLSD
-1045 PKYGRTKPK
+1045 PKYGRTKARP
-1054 AGELGPNEWVDD
+1054 GDLGPSQWVEDV
-1066 LDAMAE
+1066 DAIAE
-1072 QSFRLAEEVRL
+1072 QSFRKAEELRVSQKAR
-1083 AEKPLGPVIAV
+1083 GPVIAEL
-1094 RDEAYALRQKQL
+1094 DESYVKRQEQL
-1106 RAENPVEARRYDEH
+1106 RADNPVQARRYDEH
-1120 ISWAKTQV
+1120 VRWAKTQV
-1128 KRVGNILSDLRNQR
+1128 ERVGNILSDLRNQR

-1162 LTNIRKQTYSSSLF
+1162 LVNIRKQTYSSSLL
-1176 GKSLNDLRI
+1176 GKSLNDLRTD
-1185 ELRLN
+1185 LRLN

-1211 DNISELT
+1211 DHISELT
-1218 REAEFARLKVQTRPV
+1218 REAEFARLKVQTRPA

-1242 QQGFD
+1242 QPGFD

-1292 LAATVAE
+1292 LASTVAE
-1299 NNQRVIA
+1299 NNERVVA
-1306 STSSDV
+1306 STSSSV

-1332 MSFLNNKV
+1332 MSFLHNKA

-1361 IYTAMVDVVFRELG
+1361 IHTAMVDVVFRELG

-1414 GELTFEEFLGA
+1414 GELTLDEFLGA
-1425 DIVSPAGMGTQLPK
+1425 DIVSPAGMGSKLPQ
-1439 GVDGIPAVREARLRL
+1439 GIEGIPVVREARLRL

-1478 LSTIHGYA
+1478 LSTIQGYA

-1541 AVTYPELDSVLITS
+1541 AVTYPELDSVLIAS

-1572 ANQQVQVATD
+1572 ANQPVQVATE

-1591 VGNWT
+1591 VKNWT

-1668 WVTAVDNLNAI
+1668 WVIAVDNLNAI

-1697 KDVGKTVNEL
+1697 KDSGKTVNEL
-1707 EDVAFVDDLG
+1707 EDVAFAEDLG
-1717 VLDVNPILE
+1717 VIDVNPILE

-1739 SLQQDARNTP
+1739 SLEMDARNTP

-1761 VKTLAEDIASV
+1761 VKTLADDIASV

-1841 SGPLFKFNLRKE
+1841 SGPLFKLNLRKE
-1853 IKLRREQI
+1853 IKLRKEQI

-1880 PLAPAKPPVLG
+1880 PLASAKPPVLG
-1891 QGITEKKEVTS
+1891 QGITEKKDATATP
-1902 YRTDRVDEVA
+1902 YRTDRVGEVA

-1925 AIAENRFDD
+1925 GMSENPFTDS
-1934 FGDLSSEAYAD
+1934 GDLASDAYAD
-1945 IETKATMRTDREIY
+1945 IDTKAIMRTDMEIY

-1965 KQRAIEEAL
+1965 RARAAAKAKGTI
-1974 DPILGPP
+1974 PP
-1981 KIPRKT
+1981 PSYRKSVPGELIPF
-1987 QPSVT
+1987 
-1992 PLPRPTTIEQMVIP
+1992 RPTTIEQMVIP

-2021 AQRTV
+2021 AERTV

-2036 DQDQELGRQVA
+2036 DQDQQLGREVA

-2059 VQIPDALDRVEAAKR
+2059 AQIPDALDRVEAAKR

-2117 AKTVPRLGVPLPQM
+2117 AKAVPRLGVPLPQM

-2156 LADGVDLLDV
+2156 LADGADLLDV

-2208 NALMSMQKTGRLQ
+2208 NALKSMQKTGRLQ
-2221 ADGRVVD
+2221 ADGGVVD

-2356 KTVPV
+2356 KTVPA

-2531 KAELTDMLQ
+2531 KADLTDMLQ

-2571 DVVVDNSGI
+2571 DVAVDNSGI

>member
-1 MVYYPLGDNRNPI
+1 MAIYPIGDDRNPL
-14 TAAYRANR
+14 TQAARLRNATVTQSNTPFDPNR
-22 GAYEG
+22 S
-27 VGELPDPLVAAKTKL
+27 LTSAKKEL

-56 ASKLESI
+56 ASKLEGI
-63 AAGEKPAGGPLAS
+63 AAGEKPAGGPLGS
-76 VLNSRAFKAILSPLQ
+76 ILNSRAFKAILSPLQ
-91 IVDTPRRAVV
+91 IIDTPRRAVV
-101 SGLREVMDVFDTD
+101 SGLREVMDAFDTD

-223 TGITRKYIDDLYHQ
+223 TGITRQYIDELYAS

-242 KSALPKELALE
+242 KSALPKELAME

-352 GNARYLDDSETAVM
+352 GNARYLDDAETAVM

-386 EKPDAAALASLSP
+386 EKPNAAVLASLSP

-404 LDATKAWLAST
+404 LDATKAWLSST
-415 VDEVESFKRLADPN
+415 VDEVEAFKRLADPE
-429 FEMNRVVEYFPR
+429 FTMNRVTEYFPR

-456 AGFNKLIGD
+456 TAFNEMIGD
-465 VDLTDA
+465 VDLTDV
-471 ISQGSDVG
+471 ISHGSDVG

-489 IVAGDVWFGHRLTAE
+489 IVAEDVWFGHTLREE
-504 DLTSRKLNFLARNAK
+504 DLTSRTLNYLARNAK

-527 FFDTDAQKILSKY
+527 FFDTDGQKILSKY

-591 NAAFKSLQDSVRIG
+591 NVAFKSLQDSVRIG

-630 DTLVAGELGPEDF
+630 DTLVAGELSPEDF

-676 NVQGKSNLALI
+676 NVQGKSNLALV
-687 NERRLALKAEYDKIL
+687 NERRLALQEEYNKIL

-754 SVRTFKPIAG
+754 AVRTFKPIAG

-779 SLPYTQERLVRQ
+779 FLPYTEQRLARQ
-791 AALKELESAPIL
+791 AALKQLESAPIV
-803 PNKYFELSRFYRTGD
+803 PHRYAALSEFYRTGNVNLLAGYGED
-818 VKLLVGYSQDEK
+818 VK
-830 DMAFILRRW
+830 DMASIVRQW
-839 NQMENTPYVSI
+839 NKMESMVDVV
-850 EREIAR
+850 AQG
-856 EKERLLLI
+856 KERSRLI
-864 NEINSKAK
+864 DLIDSRAKA
-872 QGRRVFRQSN
+872 GRVRFRQS
-882 VKESVAGPYVP
+882 VEAKEIISGPYVP
-893 RGITLDAFNKD
+893 SGVRPDAE
-904 VIKYNKRFPN
+904 YSKRFPG
-914 AKPYQP
+914 AKPYRRVP
-920 APREW
+920 SEW
-925 QLPDA
+925 RLPDA
-930 LQRMRT
+930 LVEMRRQLSPEFQ
-936 QLSLDFQEL
+936 QLSL
-945 AVLEQT
+945 LEQT
-951 FIKQDQVFLAR
+951 FIKQDNILAAR
-962 VRNEYLDTVEK
+962 ARAEYLDTVEK
-973 VSHFGIIPGDDFVD
+973 VSHFGIVPGDDFVD
-987 DLLRRNVDGLVQDSR
+987 DVLRRNVDGLVQESR
-1002 AVVAQANAVLD
+1002 AVIA
-1013 ASLVDNSITPAEIA
+1013 AEDT
-1027 RQVAVRD
+1027 VPAVRR
-1034 AHEKRIEVLLD
+1034 AHEKRIAVLLD
-1045 PKYGRTKPK
+1045 PKYGRTNTPD
-1054 AGELGPNEWVDD
+1054 GIFGVSSWVDD

-1094 RDEAYALRQKQL
+1094 RDEAYVLRQKQL
-1106 RAENPVEARRYDEH
+1106 RAENPVQARRYDEH
-1120 ISWAKTQV
+1120 ISWARTQT
-1128 KRVGNILSDLRNQR
+1128 KRVQGILSDLRNQLVGER
-1142 VVEMRA
+1142 RA
-1148 YDKSARVA
+1148 YDKSVKAA
-1156 EVLRKK
+1156 ELSRKK
-1162 LTNIRKQTYSSSLF
+1162 LSSIRSQTYSSSLL
-1176 GKSLNDLRI
+1176 GKGVNELRTD
-1185 ELRLN
+1185 LRLN

-1218 REAEFARLKVQTRPV
+1218 KDAEFSRLK
-1233 RPGLDDYVT
+1233 GASSS
-1242 QQGFD
+1242 G
-1247 DYVSQPSKPVGYYLS
+1247 
-1262 DDVAGGVDERLA
+1262 
-1274 ADVLNR
+1274 
-1280 QRVAAAKANNER
+1280 AN
-1292 LAATVAE
+1292 
-1299 NNQRVIA
+1299 I
-1306 STSSDV
+1306 
-1312 LPESS
+1312 PE
-1317 ITSSYFIGER
+1317 G
-1327 EYNTL
+1327 EYNGL
-1332 MSFLNNKV
+1332 MSFLHNKA
-1340 YVDDL
+1340 YLSDL

-1361 IYTAMVDVVFRELG
+1361 MNTVLTDILFRELG

-1396 TEIGRRTAEEMKY
+1396 TEIARRSAERMKY

-1414 GELTFEEFLGA
+1414 GELTLEEFLGA
-1425 DIVSPAGMGTQLPK
+1425 DIVSPAGMGSQLPK
-1439 GVDGIPAVREARLRL
+1439 GVDGIPAVRNARLRL

-1515 RGDTKNFGMG
+1515 RGDAKNFGMG

-1541 AVTYPELDSVLITS
+1541 AVTYPELDSVLMAS

-1572 ANQQVQVATD
+1572 ANQPVQVATD

-1591 VGNWT
+1591 VKNWT
-1596 KSYGAKLLD
+1596 KSYGAKLLE

-1626 QRLIDRGISLSEA
+1626 QRLIDRGVSLGEA

-1653 WTVAESDDLLRTTDN
+1653 WTVSESDDLLRTTDN
-1668 WVTAVDNLNAI
+1668 WVTAVDNLNSI
-1679 VEGDTAKYVK
+1679 VEGDTAKYTRA
-1689 SVDVGDLG
+1689 VDTGDLG

-1707 EDVAFVDDLG
+1707 EDIEFVDDFNP
-1717 VLDVNPILE
+1717 LDAGADAPDVVDDI
-1726 DTAVGRN
+1726 GRN
-1733 SVSRRT
+1733 VVSRRT
-1739 SLQQDARNTP
+1739 SLEMDARTAP
-1749 RLGVNAEQVGVQ
+1749 RLGGKAEQVGVQ

-1793 KLLSPNRTRF
+1793 KLR
-1803 DDEIN
+1803 
-1808 ALVAL
+1808 VA
-1813 RGVRENLDLEE
+1813 
-1824 RIDVLV
+1824 
-1830 RKKSEPVKRPA
+1830 KRPA
-1841 SGPLFKFNLRKE
+1841 SGPLFKLNLRKE

-1880 PLAPAKPPVLG
+1880 PLPLSEPRVLG
-1891 QGITEKKEVTS
+1891 RGMAEKKDVTP

-1925 AIAENRFDD
+1925 AIAENAFTDS
-1934 FGDLSSEAYAD
+1934 GDLSSEAYAD
-1945 IETKATMRTDREIY
+1945 VDMASTMRTDREIY

-1981 KIPRKT
+1981 KIPRK
-1987 QPSVT
+1987 SVPINST
-1992 PLPRPTTIEQMVIP
+1992 LRPTTIEQMLIP

-2021 AQRTV
+2021 AERTV

-2047 DIILADNADIVR
+2047 HIILADNADIVR
-2059 VQIPDALDRVEAAKR
+2059 AQIPDALERVEAAKR

-2117 AKTVPRLGVPLPQM
+2117 AKAVPRLGVPLPQM

-2156 LADGVDLLDV
+2156 LADGADLLDV

-2208 NALMSMQKTGRLQ
+2208 NALKSMQKTGRLQ

-2531 KAELTDMLQ
+2531 KADLTDMLQ

-2571 DVVVDNSGI
+2571 DVAVDNSGI

-2585 PILEKIGLGGTTAEG
+2585 PILQKIGLGGTTAEG

>member
-1 MVYYPLGDNRNPI
+1 MTYYPLGDNRNPI

-22 GAYEG
+22 GVYKGA
-27 VGELPDPLVAAKTKL
+27 GELPDPLVSAKTKL

-56 ASKLESI
+56 KSKLETI
-63 AAGEKPAGGPLAS
+63 AGGEKPAAGPLAS
-76 VLNSRAFKAILSPLQ
+76 ILNSRAFKAVMSPLQ
-91 IVDTPRRAVV
+91 VLDTPRRAVV
-101 SGLREVMDVFDTD
+101 SGLREVMDAFDTD

-121 SDFTKQTKD
+121 SDFAKQTKD

-137 AFPMKGWLGRV
+137 AFPIKGWLGRV

-153 DVLLDPLTYATLGS
+153 DVLFDPLTYATLGS
-167 TVAKKAVVKGAL
+167 TVAKKAVVKGVL
-179 TAEGKQLTTR
+179 TEAGEELTTR
-189 AALGGAKNV
+189 AALGGIKNV
-198 SNREGRKALAD
+198 ANREGRKALAD

-217 AVARGE
+217 ALARGE
-223 TGITRKYIDDLYHQ
+223 SGISRKYIDELYHQ

-285 KTRLGVTNTRLGEF
+285 RTRLGVSNTRLGEF
-299 IQKYV
+299 IQKYI
-304 TPTGTGSVRGMA
+304 TPTGTGSVKGMS
-316 PEDIRNL
+316 PDDIRNL
-323 RADLSAGRIPAD
+323 RADLSAGRIPLD
-335 KASNVGHLL
+335 KANNVGHLL
-344 SAEDARRV
+344 SAEDARRL
-352 GNARYLDDSETAVM
+352 GNAKYLDDAETAVM
-366 NRVINHPD
+366 NKVINHPD

-404 LDATKAWLAST
+404 LDATKAWLSST
-415 VDEVESFKRLADPN
+415 VDEVEAFKRLADPE
-429 FEMNRVVEYFPR
+429 FTMNRVTEYFPR

-456 AGFNKLIGD
+456 TAFNKMIGD
-465 VDLTDA
+465 VDLTDV
-471 ISQGSDVG
+471 ISHGSDVG

-489 IVAGDVWFGHRLTAE
+489 IVAEDVWFGHTLKEE
-504 DLTSRKLNFLARNAK
+504 DLTSRRLNFLARNAK
-519 NGNSIKFD
+519 HGNSIKFD
-527 FFDTDAQKILSKY
+527 FFDTDGQKILSKY

-580 DVLVNTPKKTV
+580 DVLVNTPKKTIDV
-591 NAAFKSLQDSVRIG
+591 AFKSLQDSVRIG

-623 AKSRDLL
+623 SQARDLL
-630 DTLVAGELGPEDF
+630 DTLVAGEVSAADF
-643 DALVGTFNAAVSE
+643 DALVPTFNAAVGE

-662 RANGLL
+662 RANGLF
-668 EEMNGLVE
+668 EELNGLVE
-676 NVQGKSNLALI
+676 NVQGKSNLALV
-687 NERRLALKAEYDKIL
+687 NERRLALQEEYNKIM

-725 IKSLETYVDNSERFM
+725 IKSLENYVDNSERFM

-754 SVRTFKPIAG
+754 VVRSSTPIVG
-764 SRVAQAGKAYDEMYG
+764 SKVAQTVGFFDRLSDGVPFTEQRVARY
-779 SLPYTQERLVRQ
+779 

-803 PNKYFELSRFYRTGD
+803 PHKYAELSKFYRTGD
-818 VKLLVGYSQDEK
+818 VKLLAGYSQDVK
-830 DMAFILRRW
+830 DMAFIVRRW
-839 NQMENTPYVSI
+839 DKMESI
-850 EREIAR
+850 VDDIAR
-856 EKERLLLI
+856 EKERSLLI
-864 NEINSKAK
+864 QEINSKAK
-872 QGRRVFRQSN
+872 SGRKSFQQPPN
-882 VKESVAGPYVP
+882 VKKSIAGSYVP
-893 RGITLDAFNKD
+893 RGVKMGNDTFRTRPIS
-904 VIKYNKRFPN
+904 P
-914 AKPYQP
+914 
-920 APREW
+920 EW
-925 QLPDA
+925 RLPDA
-930 LQRMRT
+930 LVEMRRQLSPEFQ
-936 QLSLDFQEL
+936 QLSL
-945 AVLEQT
+945 LEQT
-951 FIKQDQVFLAR
+951 FVKQDNILAAR
-962 VRNEYLDTVEK
+962 ARAEYLDTVEK
-973 VSHFGIIPGDDFVD
+973 VSHFGIVPGDDFVD
-987 DLLRRNVDGLVQDSR
+987 DVLRRNVDGLVQESR
-1002 AVVAQANAVLD
+1002 AVIA
-1013 ASLVDNSITPAEIA
+1013 AEDTIP
-1027 RQVAVRD
+1027 AVRR
-1034 AHEKRIEVLLD
+1034 AHEKRIAVLLD
-1045 PKYGRTKPK
+1045 PKYGRTNTPDGIFG
-1054 AGELGPNEWVDD
+1054 AFSWVDD

-1072 QSFRLAEEVRL
+1072 QSFRLAEEVRVSQ
-1083 AEKPLGPVIAV
+1083 KPLGPVAV
-1094 RDEAYALRQKQL
+1094 RDEAYILRQKQL
-1106 RAENPVEARRYDEH
+1106 RAENPVQARRYDEH
-1120 ISWAKTQV
+1120 VSWARTQT
-1128 KRVGNILSDLRNQR
+1128 KRVQGILSDLRNQLVGERR
-1142 VVEMRA
+1142 V
-1148 YDKSARVA
+1148 YDKSVRAVESSR
-1156 EVLRKK
+1156 RK
-1162 LTNIRKQTYSSSLF
+1162 LSSIRSQTYSSSLL
-1176 GKSLNDLRI
+1176 GRGLNDLRTD
-1185 ELRLN
+1185 LRLN

-1211 DNISELT
+1211 NNISELT
-1218 REAEFARLKVQTRPV
+1218 REAEFARLK
-1233 RPGLDDYVT
+1233 GL
-1242 QQGFD
+1242 
-1247 DYVSQPSKPVGYYLS
+1247 SSS
-1262 DDVAGGVDERLA
+1262 S
-1274 ADVLNR
+1274 
-1280 QRVAAAKANNER
+1280 AN
-1292 LAATVAE
+1292 
-1299 NNQRVIA
+1299 
-1306 STSSDV
+1306 
-1312 LPESS
+1312 
-1317 ITSSYFIGER
+1317 ITEG

-1332 MSFLNNKV
+1332 MSFLHNKA
-1340 YVDDL
+1340 YLSDSK
-1345 QNGTWPVWRD
+1345 NGTWPVWRD

-1361 IYTAMVDVVFRELG
+1361 MNTVMTDVLFRELG

-1396 TEIGRRTAEEMKY
+1396 TEIGRRVAEEMKY

-1414 GELTFEEFLGA
+1414 GELTLEEFLGA
-1425 DIVSPAGMGTQLPK
+1425 DIVSPAGMGSKLPK
-1439 GVDGIPAVREARLRL
+1439 GVEGIPAVRNARLRL

-1505 FTEDSWAELM
+1505 FTQDSWSELM
-1515 RGDTKNFGMG
+1515 RGDAKNFGMG
-1525 DDVGVI
+1525 DDVGAI

-1541 AVTYPELDSVLITS
+1541 AVTYPELDSVLMAS

-1572 ANQQVQVATD
+1572 ANQPVQVATEK
-1582 RVAVIREGL
+1582 VAVIREGL
-1591 VGNWT
+1591 VNNWT

-1626 QRLIDRGISLSEA
+1626 RRLIDRGISLSEA
-1639 AARSRLAQS
+1639 AARSRQAQS

-1679 VEGDTAKYVK
+1679 VEGDTAKYTRA
-1689 SVDVGDLG
+1689 VDTGDLG
-1697 KDVGKTVNEL
+1697 KDFSKTVNEL
-1707 EDVAFVDDLG
+1707 EDIEFVDDFNP
-1717 VLDVNPILE
+1717 LDAGADAPDVVN
-1726 DTAVGRN
+1726 DVGRN
-1733 SVSRRT
+1733 VVSART
-1739 SLQQDARNTP
+1739 SKEMDARTAP
-1749 RLGVNAEQVGVQ
+1749 RLGGKAEQVGVQ

-1793 KLLSPNRTRF
+1793 KLR
-1803 DDEIN
+1803 
-1808 ALVAL
+1808 VA
-1813 RGVRENLDLEE
+1813 
-1824 RIDVLV
+1824 
-1830 RKKSEPVKRPA
+1830 KRPA
-1841 SGPLFKFNLRKE
+1841 SGPLFKLNIRNE
-1853 IKLRREQI
+1853 IKLRKEQI
-1861 KFLSSS
+1861 KFLTSS
-1867 DAEFAAAKAVDGQ
+1867 DAEFVAAKAVDGQ
-1880 PLAPAKPPVLG
+1880 PLPLSEPRVLG
-1891 QGITEKKEVTS
+1891 RGMAEKKDVTP

-1925 AIAENRFDD
+1925 AIAENAFTDS
-1934 FGDLSSEAYAD
+1934 GDLTSDAYAD
-1945 IETKATMRTDREIY
+1945 IDMASTMRTDREIY

-1965 KQRAIEEAL
+1965 KQRAIEESL
-1974 DPILGPP
+1974 QPIVGPP
-1981 KIPRKT
+1981 KIPRK
-1987 QPSVT
+1987 
-1992 PLPRPTTIEQMVIP
+1992 LAPRTGFSGREVDVGTFTGPAEYGKTEATFVATGREVRGGVPGLTRRSTTIEQMVIP
-2006 PISPEIAAARALSVE
+2006 PISPEIAAARALSTE
-2021 AQRTV
+2021 AERTV

-2036 DQDQELGRQVA
+2036 DQDQELGKQVA

-2059 VQIPDALDRVEAAKR
+2059 AQIPDALDRVEAAKR

-2083 DAVSVAKNAT
+2083 DAISVAKNAT

-2156 LADGVDLLDV
+2156 LADGADLLDV

-2189 FVAAAAAMNAADL
+2189 FVAAAAAMNTADL

-2265 GSPELLELWE
+2265 GSPELLQLWE

-2342 DKAKVTGVKWEDFL
+2342 DKVKVTGVKWEDFL

-2361 EYRSALQ
+2361 EYRAALD
-2368 IGRDSLFGSGGGIY
+2368 IGRDALFGSGGGIY

-2426 GMDTAMATARVRK
+2426 GMDRAMSTARVRK
-2439 FYFDYEDISQLDKDL
+2439 FYFDYEDISQLDKDM

-2465 NNILTQAVNM
+2465 NNIATQAVNM

-2531 KAELTDMLQ
+2531 RSDLTDMLQ

-2545 EKTNPIIKTLGEQAI
+2545 EKTNPIIKTLGEQVV
-2560 GKTTKGREFGS
+2560 GKSTKGREFGT
-2571 DVVVDNSGI
+2571 DIPVDNTGI
-2580 LGALQ
+2580 MGVLQ
-2585 PILEKIGLGGTTAEG
+2585 PILQKIGLGGTTAEG
-2600 TSGINDR
+2600 TTGINDR
-2607 FLTAL
+2607 FLAAL

>member
-1 MVYYPLGDNRNPI
+1 MAIYPIGDDRNPL
-14 TAAYRANR
+14 TQAARLRNATVAQSNTPFDPNR
-22 GAYEG
+22 S
-27 VGELPDPLVAAKTKL
+27 LTSAKKEL

-56 ASKLESI
+56 SSKLESI
-63 AAGEKPAGGPLAS
+63 AAGEKPAGGPLGS

-91 IVDTPRRAVV
+91 VIDTPRRAII
-101 SGLREVMDVFDTD
+101 SGLREVMDAFDTD

-130 VNYGFGT
+130 VHYGFGT

-148 VGFAG
+148 VGFVG
-153 DVLLDPLTYATLGS
+153 DVALDPLTYATLGS
-167 TVAKKAVVKGAL
+167 TVAAKSVVKGTL
-179 TAEGKQLTTR
+179 TSAGKELTTR
-189 AALGGAKNV
+189 AALGGVKNV
-198 SNREGRKALAD
+198 AGREGRKALAD

-217 AVARGE
+217 ALVRGE
-223 TGITRKYIDDLYHQ
+223 AGISRKYIDDLYQQ
-237 VASVG
+237 VTSVG
-242 KSALPKELALE
+242 KRALPKELALE

-259 GVYYFGSRVRVPL
+259 GVYYFGSRVRVPF
-272 TGVFGKSLEYGIT
+272 TGVFGKSLEYGLVR
-285 KTRLGVTNTRLGEF
+285 TRLSFVNTRLGEF

-304 TPTGTGSVRGMA
+304 TPTGTGSVKGMS
-316 PEDIRNL
+316 PDDIRNL
-323 RADLSAGRIPAD
+323 RADLAAGRIAPE

-352 GNARYLDDSETAVM
+352 GNARYLDDAETGVM
-366 NRVINHPD
+366 NKVINDPD
-374 FESIRYRMGELI
+374 FESIRYRLGELI
-386 EKPDAAALASLSP
+386 EKPDAAVLASLSV
-399 GQREA
+399 GQRRA
-404 LDATKAWLAST
+404 LDATKAWLVST
-415 VDEVESFKRLADPN
+415 VDEVEAFKRLADPN

-441 MASDEAIKL
+441 MASDEALKL

-456 AGFNKLIGD
+456 AGFSKLIGD
-465 VDLTDA
+465 VDLTDP
-471 ISQGSDVG
+471 ISHGSDVG
-479 ATAGSFRSRG
+479 STAGSFRSRG
-489 IVAGDVWFGHRLTAE
+489 IIAGDVWFGHTLTEA
-504 DLTSRKLNFLARNAK
+504 DLTSRRLNYLARNAK

-527 FFDTDAQKILSKY
+527 FFDTDGQKILSKY

-567 LGKTMKPDGKFVQ
+567 LNQTMKPDGKFVQ
-580 DVLVNTPKKTV
+580 DVLVRNPQKTIDV
-591 NAAFKSLQDSVRIG
+591 AFKSLQDSTRIG
-605 QNGLN
+605 QNALN
-610 SVRNP
+610 SIRNP

-623 AKSRDLL
+623 ANTSDLL
-630 DTLVAGELGPEDF
+630 DTLIAGKLDPVDF
-643 DALVGTFNAAVSE
+643 DALVVSFNAAVAE
-656 LDDATR
+656 LDDATL
-662 RANGLL
+662 RANSLFDEL
-668 EEMNGLVE
+668 NGLVE
-676 NVQGKSNLALI
+676 NVQGKSNLALV
-687 NERRLALKAEYDKIL
+687 NERRLALQAEYNEIL

-754 SVRTFKPIAG
+754 TVRTVKPIAG
-764 SRVAQAGKAYDEMYG
+764 SRVAQAGEAYDEMYG
-779 SLPYTQERLVRQ
+779 ALPYTEQRLARQ
-791 AALKELESAPIL
+791 AALKELESAPIV
-803 PNKYFELSRFYRTGD
+803 PDRYAALSQFYKSGD
-818 VKLLVGYSQDEK
+818 VKLLTGYSQDVK
-830 DMAFILRRW
+830 DMAFIVRRW
-839 NQMENTPYVSI
+839 DKMESMV
-850 EREIAR
+850 EGVAR
-856 EKERLLLI
+856 EKERSLLI
-864 NEINSKAK
+864 QEINSKAK
-872 QGRRVFRQSN
+872 SGRKSFQQPRNIKQSA
-882 VKESVAGPYVP
+882 AGPYIP
-893 RGITLDAFNKD
+893 RGVKMQNDTFRTRPIS
-904 VIKYNKRFPN
+904 P
-914 AKPYQP
+914 
-920 APREW
+920 EW
-925 QLPDA
+925 RLPDA
-930 LQRMRT
+930 LVEMRR
-936 QLSLDFQEL
+936 QLSPEFQEL
-945 AVLEQT
+945 AVLQQT
-951 FIKQDQVFLAR
+951 FVKQDQVFLAR
-962 VRNEYLDTVEK
+962 ARNEYLDTVER

-987 DLLRRNVDGLVQDSR
+987 DLLRRNVDVLVQDSR

-1013 ASLVDNSITPAEIA
+1013 ASLVDNSITSAEIA
-1027 RQVAVRD
+1027 RQLGIRN
-1034 AHEKRIEVLLD
+1034 AHQKRIEDLLD
-1045 PKYGRTKPK
+1045 PKYGRTKTRP
-1054 AGELGPNEWVDD
+1054 GDLGPGQWVEDV
-1066 LDAMAE
+1066 DAIAE
-1072 QSFRLAEEVRL
+1072 QSFRKAEELRVSQK
-1083 AEKPLGPVIAV
+1083 AIPSTVVV
-1094 RDEAYALRQKQL
+1094 RDEAYMLRQKQL
-1106 RAENPVEARRYDEH
+1106 RAENPVQARRYDEH

-1162 LTNIRKQTYSSSLF
+1162 LVNIRKQTYSSSLL
-1176 GKSLNDLRI
+1176 GKSLNDLRTD
-1185 ELRLN
+1185 LRLN

-1211 DNISELT
+1211 DHISELT
-1218 REAEFARLKVQTRPV
+1218 REAEFARLK
-1233 RPGLDDYVT
+1233 GL
-1242 QQGFD
+1242 
-1247 DYVSQPSKPVGYYLS
+1247 
-1262 DDVAGGVDERLA
+1262 
-1274 ADVLNR
+1274 
-1280 QRVAAAKANNER
+1280 
-1292 LAATVAE
+1292 
-1299 NNQRVIA
+1299 
-1306 STSSDV
+1306 SS
-1312 LPESS
+1312 SNTN
-1317 ITSSYFIGER
+1317 ITEG

-1332 MSFLNNKV
+1332 MSFLNNKA
-1340 YVDDL
+1340 YVEDL
-1345 QNGTWPVWRD
+1345 QNGTWPVWND
-1355 GISYFD
+1355 NISYFD
-1361 IYTAMVDVVFRELG
+1361 IHTAMVDVVFRELG

-1414 GELTFEEFLGA
+1414 GELTFEEFLGV
-1425 DIVSPAGMGTQLPK
+1425 DIVSPAGMGSKLPQ
-1439 GVDGIPAVREARLRL
+1439 GIEGIPAVRNARLRL

-1486 VDWTI
+1486 VDWQI
-1491 PGTQP
+1491 PGTQA
-1496 PMIGNRPIG
+1496 PMIGSRPIG
-1505 FTEDSWAELM
+1505 FTEDSWSELM
-1515 RGDTKNFGMG
+1515 RGDAMNFGMG

-1531 VDYAMTPEVL
+1531 VDYAMTPQVL
-1541 AVTYPELDSVLITS
+1541 AVTFPELDSVLMAS
-1555 GNVTEGDALARF
+1555 SNVTEGDALARL

-1572 ANQQVQVATD
+1572 ANQPVQVATE

-1591 VGNWT
+1591 VKNWT

-1648 RSAVE
+1648 RSAVG

-1668 WVTAVDNLNAI
+1668 WVTAADKLNAI
-1679 VEGDTAKYVK
+1679 VEGDTTKYFK

-1697 KDVGKTVNEL
+1697 KDAGRTVNEL
-1707 EDVAFVDDLG
+1707 DDVAFGEDLG
-1717 VLDVNPILE
+1717 VIDVNPVLE

-1749 RLGVNAEQVGVQ
+1749 RLGVDAEQVGVQ

-1793 KLLSPNRTRF
+1793 KLR
-1803 DDEIN
+1803 
-1808 ALVAL
+1808 VA
-1813 RGVRENLDLEE
+1813 
-1824 RIDVLV
+1824 
-1830 RKKSEPVKRPA
+1830 KRPA
-1841 SGPLFKFNLRKE
+1841 SGPLFKLNLRNE
-1853 IKLRREQI
+1853 IKLRKEQI
-1861 KFLSSS
+1861 KFLTSS

-1880 PLAPAKPPVLG
+1880 PLAPSKPPVRG
-1891 QGITEKKEVTS
+1891 QGIAEKKEATP
-1902 YRTDRVDEVA
+1902 YRTDRVDEAA

-1925 AIAENRFDD
+1925 AIAENPFTDS
-1934 FGDLSSEAYAD
+1934 GDLASDAFAD
-1945 IETKATMRTDREIY
+1945 IDTKATMRTDMEIY
-1959 LAGLSP
+1959 LASLSP
-1965 KQRAIEEAL
+1965 SSRAAARARGTI
-1974 DPILGPP
+1974 PP
-1981 KIPRKT
+1981 PSNRKFVPG
-1987 QPSVT
+1987 QPV
-1992 PLPRPTTIEQMVIP
+1992 PFRPTTIEQMVIP
-2006 PISPEIAAARALSVE
+2006 PISPEIAAARALSTE

-2036 DQDQELGRQVA
+2036 DQDQELGKQVA

-2059 VQIPDALDRVEAAKR
+2059 AQIPDALDRVEAAKR

-2083 DAVSVAKNAT
+2083 DAVSVGKNAT

-2156 LADGVDLLDV
+2156 LADGADLLDV

-2189 FVAAAAAMNAADL
+2189 FVAAAAAMNTADL

-2283 NQFGQVGKWV
+2283 QQFGQVGKWI

-2426 GMDTAMATARVRK
+2426 GMDTAMSTARVRR
-2439 FYFDYEDISQLDKDL
+2439 FYFDYEDISQLDKDM

-2465 NNILTQAVNM
+2465 NNIITQSVNM

-2483 KYESFKRNFRDAPPD
+2483 KYESFKRNFRDTPPD

-2531 KAELTDMLQ
+2531 RSDLTDMLQ

-2545 EKTNPIIKTLGEQAI
+2545 EKTNPIIKTLGEQVV
-2560 GKTTKGREFGS
+2560 GKSTKGREFGT
-2571 DVVVDNSGI
+2571 DIPVDNTGI
-2580 LGALQ
+2580 MGVLQ
-2585 PILEKIGLGGTTAEG
+2585 PILQKIGLGGTTAEG
-2600 TSGINDR
+2600 TTGINDR
-2607 FLTAL
+2607 FLAAL

-2642 GFAGLPIKRQGGSGQ
+2642 GFVGLPIKRQGGSGQ

>member
-1 MVYYPLGDNRNPI
+1 
-14 TAAYRANR
+14 
-22 GAYEG
+22 
-27 VGELPDPLVAAKTKL
+27 
-42 QQSVDIGKTFNPEL
+42 
-56 ASKLESI
+56 
-63 AAGEKPAGGPLAS
+63 
-76 VLNSRAFKAILSPLQ
+76 
-91 IVDTPRRAVV
+91 
-101 SGLREVMDVFDTD
+101 
-114 PNTTASF
+114 
-121 SDFTKQTKD
+121 
-130 VNYGFGT
+130 
-137 AFPMKGWLGRV
+137 
-148 VGFAG
+148 
-153 DVLLDPLTYATLGS
+153 
-167 TVAKKAVVKGAL
+167 
-179 TAEGKQLTTR
+179 
-189 AALGGAKNV
+189 
-198 SNREGRKALAD
+198 
-209 LTRSRLEA
+209 
-217 AVARGE
+217 
-223 TGITRKYIDDLYHQ
+223 
-237 VASVG
+237 
-242 KSALPKELALE
+242 
-253 MGIKGP
+253 
-259 GVYYFGSRVRVPL
+259 
-272 TGVFGKSLEYGIT
+272 
-285 KTRLGVTNTRLGEF
+285 
-299 IQKYV
+299 
-304 TPTGTGSVRGMA
+304 
-316 PEDIRNL
+316 
-323 RADLSAGRIPAD
+323 
-335 KASNVGHLL
+335 L

-352 GNARYLDDSETAVM
+352 GNARYLDDAETAVM

-386 EKPDAAALASLSP
+386 EKPNAAALASLSP

-404 LDATKAWLAST
+404 LDATKAWLSST
-415 VDEVESFKRLADPN
+415 VDEVEAFKRLADPE
-429 FEMNRVVEYFPR
+429 FTMNRVTEYFPR

-456 AGFNKLIGD
+456 TAFNEMIGD
-465 VDLTDA
+465 VDLTDV
-471 ISQGSDVG
+471 ISHGSDVG

-489 IVAGDVWFGHRLTAE
+489 IVAEDVWFGHTLREE
-504 DLTSRKLNFLARNAK
+504 DLTSRTLNYLARNAK

-527 FFDTDAQKILSKY
+527 FFDTDGQKILSKY

-591 NAAFKSLQDSVRIG
+591 NVAFKSLQDSVRIG

-630 DTLVAGELGPEDF
+630 DTLVAGEVEPKDF
-643 DALVGTFNAAVSE
+643 DALVETFNAAVGE
-656 LDDATR
+656 LDDSTR

-668 EEMNGLVE
+668 EELNGLVE
-676 NVQGKSNLALI
+676 NVQGKSNLALV
-687 NERRLALKAEYDKIL
+687 NERRLALQAEYNEIL

-754 SVRTFKPIAG
+754 AVRNPVVISG
-764 SRVAQAGKAYDEMYG
+764 SKVAQTVGFFD
-779 SLPYTQERLVRQ
+779 RLSDGVPFTEARTARY
-791 AALKELESAPIL
+791 AALRELESAPIL
-803 PNKYFELSRFYRTGD
+803 PNKYSELSRFYRTGD

-839 NQMENTPYVSI
+839 NKMESMAEGV
-850 EREIAR
+850 AR
-856 EKERLLLI
+856 EKERSLLI
-864 NEINSKAK
+864 QEINSKAK
-872 QGRRVFRQSN
+872 SGRRSFQQPRN
-882 VKESVAGPYVP
+882 IKESAAGPYIP
-893 RGITLDAFNKD
+893 RGVKMENDTFRTTPISPGW
-904 VIKYNKRFPN
+904 R
-914 AKPYQP
+914 
-920 APREW
+920 
-925 QLPDA
+925 LPDA
-930 LQRMRT
+930 LVQMRS
-936 QLSLDFQEL
+936 QLSPDFQEL

-951 FIKQDQVFLAR
+951 FVKQDQVLLAR
-962 VRNEYLDTVEK
+962 ARNEYLDTVEK

-987 DLLRRNVDGLVQDSR
+987 DLLRRNVDGLVQESR
-1002 AVVAQANAVLD
+1002 AAIAQADAVLNEFPLD
-1013 ASLVDNSITPAEIA
+1013 KTMTPEKV
-1027 RQVAVRD
+1027 RQIGIRN
-1034 AHEKRIEVLLD
+1034 AHLKRIEVLSD
-1045 PKYGRTKPK
+1045 PKYGRTKARP
-1054 AGELGPNEWVDD
+1054 GDLGPSQWVNDV
-1066 LDAMAE
+1066 DAIAE
-1072 QSFRLAEEVRL
+1072 QSFRRAEELRVSQK
-1083 AEKPLGPVIAV
+1083 AIPSTVVV
-1094 RDEAYALRQKQL
+1094 RDEAYMLRQKQL
-1106 RAENPVEARRYDEH
+1106 RADNPVQARRYDEH
-1120 ISWAKTQV
+1120 ISWARTQA
-1128 KRVGNILSDLRNQR
+1128 KRVQGILSDLRNQLVGER
-1142 VVEMRA
+1142 RA
-1148 YDKSARVA
+1148 YDKSVKAA
-1156 EVLRKK
+1156 ELSRKK
-1162 LTNIRKQTYSSSLF
+1162 LSSIRSQTYSSSLL
-1176 GKSLNDLRI
+1176 GKGVNELRTD
-1185 ELRLN
+1185 LRLN

-1218 REAEFARLKVQTRPV
+1218 REAEFARLKVQTRPAT
-1233 RPGLDDYVT
+1233 PGLDDYFT
-1242 QQGFD
+1242 QPGFD

-1274 ADVLNR
+1274 ADVLNK
-1280 QRVAAAKANNER
+1280 QRVAAAKANNDR

-1306 STSSDV
+1306 STSSAV

-1317 ITSSYFIGER
+1317 FTPSYFIGER

-1332 MSFLNNKV
+1332 MSFLHNKA
-1340 YVDDL
+1340 YLSDL

-1361 IYTAMVDVVFRELG
+1361 MNTVLTDILFRELG

-1396 TEIGRRTAEEMKY
+1396 TEIARRSAERMKY

-1414 GELTFEEFLGA
+1414 GELTLEEFLGA

-1439 GVDGIPAVREARLRL
+1439 GVDGIPAVRDARLRL

-1541 AVTYPELDSVLITS
+1541 AVTYPELDSVLMAS

-1572 ANQQVQVATD
+1572 ANQPVQVATD

-1591 VGNWT
+1591 VKNWT
-1596 KSYGAKLLD
+1596 NSYGAKLLD

-1653 WTVAESDDLLRTTDN
+1653 WTVSESDDLLRTTDN

-1679 VEGDTAKYVK
+1679 VEGDTAKYTRA
-1689 SVDVGDLG
+1689 VDTGDLG
-1697 KDVGKTVNEL
+1697 KDAGKTVNEL
-1707 EDVAFVDDLG
+1707 EDIEFVDDFNP
-1717 VLDVNPILE
+1717 LDAGADAPDVI
-1726 DTAVGRN
+1726 DDIGRN
-1733 SVSRRT
+1733 VVSRRT
-1739 SLQQDARNTP
+1739 SLEMDARTAP
-1749 RLGVNAEQVGVQ
+1749 RLGGKAEQVGLQ

-1772 LDAPIGT
+1772 LDAPIGA

-1793 KLLSPNRTRF
+1793 KLLSPNTTRF

-1813 RGVRENLDLEE
+1813 RGVKENLDLEE

-1841 SGPLFKFNLRKE
+1841 SGPLFKLNLRKE

-1880 PLAPAKPPVLG
+1880 PLAPSKPRVLG
-1891 QGITEKKEVTS
+1891 QGVAEKKEATL
-1902 YRTDRVDEVA
+1902 YRTDRVDEAA

-1925 AIAENRFDD
+1925 AIAENTFTDS
-1934 FGDLSSEAYAD
+1934 GDLTSDAFAD
-1945 IETKATMRTDREIY
+1945 VDMKATMRTDMDIY
-1959 LAGLSP
+1959 LASLSP
-1965 KQRAIEEAL
+1965 RARAAARARGTIPPPSYRKSAL
-1974 DPILGPP
+1974 GEPVPF
-1981 KIPRKT
+1981 
-1987 QPSVT
+1987 
-1992 PLPRPTTIEQMVIP
+1992 RPTTIEQMVIP

-2021 AQRTV
+2021 AERTV

-2036 DQDQELGRQVA
+2036 DQDQELGKQVA
-2047 DIILADNADIVR
+2047 DIILADNADVVR
-2059 VQIPDALDRVEAAKR
+2059 AQIPDALDRVEAAKR

-2117 AKTVPRLGVPLPQM
+2117 AKAVPRLGVPLPQM

-2156 LADGVDLLDV
+2156 LADGADLLDV

-2208 NALMSMQKTGRLQ
+2208 NALKSMQKTGRLQ

-2228 AVTGEIIESGMTPA
+2228 AVTGEIIESGITPA

-2531 KAELTDMLQ
+2531 KADFTDMLQ

-2571 DVVVDNSGI
+2571 DVAVDNSGI

>member
-14 TAAYRANR
+14 TAAYRSNR
-22 GAYEG
+22 VDYKGGEG
-27 VGELPDPLVAAKTKL
+27 LPDPLLAAKTKL

-56 ASKLESI
+56 TSELEGI
-63 AAGEKPAGGPLAS
+63 AAGEKPAGGPLATI
-76 VLNSRAFKAILSPLQ
+76 LNSRIFKAILSPLQ
-91 IVDTPRRAVV
+91 VVDTPRRAVI
-101 SGLREVMDVFDTD
+101 SGLREVMDAFDTD

-130 VNYGFGT
+130 VHYGFGT

-148 VGFAG
+148 VGFVG
-153 DVLLDPLTYATLGS
+153 DVALDPLTYATLGS
-167 TVAKKAVVKGAL
+167 TVAAKSVVKGTL
-179 TAEGKQLTTR
+179 TAAGKQMTTR
-189 AALGGAKNV
+189 AALGGVKNV
-198 SNREGRKALAD
+198 AGREGRKALAD

-217 AVARGE
+217 ALVRGE
-223 TGITRKYIDDLYHQ
+223 AGISRKYIDDLYQQ
-237 VASVG
+237 VTSVG
-242 KSALPKELALE
+242 KRALPKELALE

-259 GVYYFGSRVRVPL
+259 GVYYFGSRVRVPF
-272 TGVFGKSLEYGIT
+272 TGVFGKSLEYGLVR
-285 KTRLGVTNTRLGEF
+285 TRLSFVNTRLGEF

-304 TPTGTGSVRGMA
+304 TPTGTGSVKGMS
-316 PEDIRNL
+316 PDDIRNL
-323 RADLSAGRIPAD
+323 RADLAAGRIAPE

-352 GNARYLDDSETAVM
+352 GNARYLDDAESGVM
-366 NRVINHPD
+366 NKVINDPD
-374 FESIRYRMGELI
+374 FESIRYRLGELI
-386 EKPDAAALASLSP
+386 EKPDAAVLASLSV
-399 GQREA
+399 GQRRA

-415 VDEVESFKRLADPN
+415 VDEVEAFKRLADPN

-441 MASDEAIKL
+441 MASDEALKL

-456 AGFNKLIGD
+456 VGFSKMIGD
-465 VDLTDA
+465 VDLTDP
-471 ISQGSDVG
+471 ITHGSDVG
-479 ATAGSFRSRG
+479 STAGSFRSRG
-489 IVAGDVWFGHRLTAE
+489 IVAGDKWFGHTLVDT
-504 DLTSRKLNFLARNAK
+504 DLTSRRLNYLARNAK
-519 NGNSIKFD
+519 MGNSIKFD
-527 FFDTDAQKILSKY
+527 FFDTDGQKILSKY

-567 LGKTMKPDGKFVQ
+567 LSQTMKPDGKFVQ
-580 DVLVNTPKKTV
+580 DVLVRNPQKTIDV
-591 NAAFKSLQDSVRIG
+591 AFKSLQDSVRTG
-605 QNGLN
+605 QNALN

-623 AKSRDLL
+623 AKTSDLL
-630 DTLVAGELGPEDF
+630 DTLVAGKLDPVDF
-643 DALVGTFNAAVSE
+643 DALVVSFNAAVAE
-656 LDDATR
+656 LDDATL
-662 RANGLL
+662 RANSLFDEL
-668 EEMNGLVE
+668 NGLVE
-676 NVQGKSNLALI
+676 NVQGKSNLALV
-687 NERRLALKAEYDKIL
+687 NERRLALQAEYNEIL

-710 LHANKSASQKHLASA
+710 LHASKSASQKHLASA

-754 SVRTFKPIAG
+754 VVRNPVVISG
-764 SRVAQAGKAYDEMYG
+764 SKVAQTVGFFD
-779 SLPYTQERLVRQ
+779 RLSDGVPFTEARTARY

-803 PNKYFELSRFYRTGD
+803 PHEYAALSQFYRTGD
-818 VKLLVGYSQDEK
+818 VKLLVGYSQDVK
-830 DMAFILRRW
+830 DMAFIVRRW
-839 NQMENTPYVSI
+839 NKMESMV
-850 EREIAR
+850 EGVAR
-856 EKERLLLI
+856 DKERFLLI
-864 NEINSKAK
+864 QEINSKAK
-872 QGRRVFRQSN
+872 SGRRSFQQPRNIKQSA
-882 VKESVAGPYVP
+882 AGPYIP
-893 RGITLDAFNKD
+893 RGVKLQNDTF
-904 VIKYNKRFPN
+904 RTTPTS
-914 AKPYQP
+914 PGW
-920 APREW
+920 R
-925 QLPDA
+925 LPDA
-930 LQRMRT
+930 LVEMRT
-936 QLSLDFQEL
+936 QLSPEFQEL

-951 FIKQDQVFLAR
+951 FIKQDQVLLAR
-962 VRNEYLDTVEK
+962 ARNEYLDTVEK

-987 DLLRRNVDGLVQDSR
+987 DLLRRNVDGLVQESR
-1002 AVVAQANAVLD
+1002 AAIAQADAVLNVGPLD
-1013 ASLVDNSITPAEIA
+1013 KTMTSEKV
-1027 RQVAVRD
+1027 RQIGIRN
-1034 AHEKRIEVLLD
+1034 AHLERIEALLD
-1045 PKYGRTKPK
+1045 PKYGRTKGRP
-1054 AGELGPNEWVDD
+1054 GDLGPSQWVNDV
-1066 LDAMAE
+1066 DAIAE
-1072 QSFRLAEEVRL
+1072 QSFRRAEELRVSQKAR
-1083 AEKPLGPVIAV
+1083 GPVIAEL
-1094 RDEAYALRQKQL
+1094 DESYLKRQKQL
-1106 RAENPVEARRYDEH
+1106 RADNPVQARRYDEH
-1120 ISWAKTQV
+1120 ISWAKTQT
-1128 KRVGNILSDLRNQR
+1128 KRVQGVLSDLRNQLLGER
-1142 VVEMRA
+1142 RA
-1148 YDKSARVA
+1148 YEKSVKAA
-1156 EVLRKK
+1156 ELSRKK
-1162 LTNIRKQTYSSSLF
+1162 LSSIRSQTYSSSLL
-1176 GKSLNDLRI
+1176 GKSLNDLRTD
-1185 ELRLN
+1185 LRLN

-1218 REAEFARLKVQTRPV
+1218 REAEFSRLKVQTRRASRGPLTTEEFEAAYESH
-1233 RPGLDDYVT
+1233 LDELFRSSTEEDYMSGSLPRDEN
-1242 QQGFD
+1242 GFLIRETK
-1247 DYVSQPSKPVGYYLS
+1247 SP
-1262 DDVAGGVDERLA
+1262 
-1274 ADVLNR
+1274 
-1280 QRVAAAKANNER
+1280 
-1292 LAATVAE
+1292 
-1299 NNQRVIA
+1299 
-1306 STSSDV
+1306 V

-1332 MSFLNNKV
+1332 MSFLHNKAYLADV
-1340 YVDDL
+1340 

-1361 IYTAMVDVVFRELG
+1361 MNTVMTDILFRELR

-1396 TEIGRRTAEEMKY
+1396 TEIARRSAERMKY
-1409 SKIAS
+1409 SKISS

-1425 DIVSPAGMGTQLPK
+1425 DIVSPAGMGSKLPE
-1439 GVDGIPAVREARLRL
+1439 GIDGIPAVRNARLRL

-1491 PGTQP
+1491 PGTRP

-1505 FTEDSWAELM
+1505 FSEDSWAELM
-1515 RGDTKNFGMG
+1515 RGDAKNFGMG

-1541 AVTYPELDSVLITS
+1541 AVTYPELDSVLMAS

-1572 ANQQVQVATD
+1572 ANQSVQVATE

-1591 VGNWT
+1591 VKNWT

-1626 QRLIDRGISLSEA
+1626 QRLIDRGVSLSEA

-1679 VEGDTAKYVK
+1679 VEGDTAKY
-1689 SVDVGDLG
+1689 SRAIDTGDLG
-1697 KDVGKTVNEL
+1697 KDFEKTVKEL
-1707 EDVAFVDDLG
+1707 EDIEFVDDFNP
-1717 VLDVNPILE
+1717 LDAGADSPDVI
-1726 DTAVGRN
+1726 DDIGRN
-1733 SVSRRT
+1733 VVSRRT
-1739 SLQQDARNTP
+1739 SLEMDARNTP
-1749 RLGVNAEQVGVQ
+1749 RLGGKAEQVGVQ
-1761 VKTLAEDIASV
+1761 VKTLAEDIALV

-1793 KLLSPNRTRF
+1793 KLR
-1803 DDEIN
+1803 
-1808 ALVAL
+1808 VA
-1813 RGVRENLDLEE
+1813 
-1824 RIDVLV
+1824 
-1830 RKKSEPVKRPA
+1830 KRPA
-1841 SGPLFKFNLRKE
+1841 SGPLFKLNLRNE
-1853 IKLRREQI
+1853 IKLRKEQI

-1880 PLAPAKPPVLG
+1880 PLAPSKPRVLG
-1891 QGITEKKEVTS
+1891 QGVVEKKEVTP

-1925 AIAENRFDD
+1925 AIAENTFTDS
-1934 FGDLSSEAYAD
+1934 GDLTSDAFAD
-1945 IETKATMRTDREIY
+1945 VDMKATMRTDMEIY
-1959 LAGLSP
+1959 LASLSP
-1965 KQRAIEEAL
+1965 RARAAARARGTIPPPSYRKSVPGE
-1974 DPILGPP
+1974 PIPF
-1981 KIPRKT
+1981 
-1987 QPSVT
+1987 
-1992 PLPRPTTIEQMVIP
+1992 RPTTIEQMVIP
-2006 PISPEIAAARALSVE
+2006 PISPEIAAARALSTE

-2036 DQDQELGRQVA
+2036 DQDQELGKQVA

-2059 VQIPDALDRVEAAKR
+2059 AQIPDALDRVEAAKR

-2083 DAVSVAKNAT
+2083 DAVSVGKNAT

-2156 LADGVDLLDV
+2156 LADGADLLDV
-2166 LSGTTVSGPMRD
+2166 LSGTTVFGPMRD

-2283 NQFGQVGKWV
+2283 QQFGQVGKWV

-2361 EYRSALQ
+2361 EHRSALQ

-2426 GMDTAMATARVRK
+2426 GMDSAMSTARVRR
-2439 FYFDYEDISQLDKDL
+2439 FYFDYEDISQLDKDM

-2465 NNILTQAVNM
+2465 NNIITQSVNM

-2483 KYESFKRNFRDAPPD
+2483 KYESFKRNFRDTPPD

-2531 KAELTDMLQ
+2531 KSDLTDMLQ

-2545 EKTNPIIKTLGEQAI
+2545 EKTNPIIKTLGEQVV
-2560 GKTTKGREFGS
+2560 GKSTKGREFGT
-2571 DVVVDNSGI
+2571 DIPVDNTGI
-2580 LGALQ
+2580 MGALQ
-2585 PILEKIGLGGTTAEG
+2585 PILQKIGLGGTTAEG
-2600 TSGINDR
+2600 TTGINDR
-2607 FLTAL
+2607 FLAAL

-2642 GFAGLPIKRQGGSGQ
+2642 GIAGFPIKRQGYSGQ
-2657 VSSVTQLQTLI
+2657 ISSVTQLQTLI

>member
-1 MVYYPLGDNRNPI
+1 MAIYPIGDDRNPLTQAARLRNATI
-14 TAAYRANR
+14 SQSKTPFDSNRSLTAAKK
-22 GAYEG
+22 G
-27 VGELPDPLVAAKTKL
+27 L

-56 ASKLESI
+56 ASKLAGI
-63 AAGEKPAGGPLAS
+63 AGGEKPAGGPLGS
-76 VLNSRAFKAILSPLQ
+76 ILNSRAFKAILSPLQ
-91 IVDTPRRAVV
+91 IVDTPRRAVI
-101 SGLREVMDVFDTD
+101 SGLREVMDAFDTD

-217 AVARGE
+217 AVVRGE
-223 TGITRKYIDDLYHQ
+223 TGITRQYIDELYAS

-242 KSALPKELALE
+242 KSALPKELAME

-386 EKPDAAALASLSP
+386 EKPDAAVLASLSP

-404 LDATKAWLAST
+404 LDATKAWLSST
-415 VDEVESFKRLADPN
+415 VDEVEAFKRLADPE
-429 FEMNRVVEYFPR
+429 FTMNRVTEYFPR

-456 AGFNKLIGD
+456 AAFNDMIGD
-465 VDLTDA
+465 VDLTDV
-471 ISQGSDVG
+471 ISHGSDVG

-489 IVAGDVWFGHRLTAE
+489 IVAEDVWFGHTLKEE
-504 DLTSRKLNFLARNAK
+504 DLTSRTLNYLARNAK
-519 NGNSIKFD
+519 RGNSIKFD
-527 FFDTDAQKILSKY
+527 FFDTDGQKILSKY

-580 DVLVNTPKKTV
+580 DVLVRNPQKTINV
-591 NAAFKSLQDSVRIG
+591 AFKSLQDSTRTG
-605 QNGLN
+605 QNALN

-623 AKSRDLL
+623 AKTRDLL
-630 DTLVAGELGPEDF
+630 DALVAGEVEPKDF
-643 DALVGTFNAAVSE
+643 DALVETFNAAVGE
-656 LDDATR
+656 LDDSTR

-668 EEMNGLVE
+668 EELNGLVE
-676 NVQGKSNLALI
+676 NVQGKSNLALV
-687 NERRLALKAEYDKIL
+687 NERRLALQAEYNEIL

-764 SRVAQAGKAYDEMYG
+764 FRVAQATAAYDEMYG
-779 SLPYTQERLVRQ
+779 FLPYTQGRLTRQ
-791 AALKELESAPIL
+791 AALKQLESAPIV
-803 PNKYFELSRFYRTGD
+803 PHYYAALSRFYRTGD
-818 VKLLVGYSQDEK
+818 VKLLAGYSPDVK
-830 DMAFILRRW
+830 DMAFIARRW
-839 NQMENTPYVSI
+839 SRMESMVKGV
-850 EREIAR
+850 AR
-856 EKERLLLI
+856 DKERSLLI
-864 NEINSKAK
+864 QEINSRAK
-872 QGRRVFRQSN
+872 QGRRGFRQS
-882 VKESVAGPYVP
+882 VGKETVAGPYRP
-893 RGITLDAFNKD
+893 RGIYLNPSDKD
-904 VIKYNKRFPN
+904 VIKYNIKFPD
-914 AKPYQP
+914 AQPYRM

-930 LQRMRT
+930 IQEMRR
-936 QLSLDFQEL
+936 QLSPDFQEL

-951 FIKQDQVFLAR
+951 FVKQDQVLLAR
-962 VRNEYLDTVEK
+962 ARNEYLDTVEK

-987 DLLRRNVDGLVQDSR
+987 DLLRRNVDGLVQESR
-1002 AVVAQANAVLD
+1002 AAIAQADAVLNEFPLD
-1013 ASLVDNSITPAEIA
+1013 KTMTPVKV
-1027 RQVAVRD
+1027 RQIGIRN
-1034 AHEKRIEVLLD
+1034 AHLKRIEVLSD
-1045 PKYGRTKPK
+1045 PKYGRTKARPGDL
-1054 AGELGPNEWVDD
+1054 APSQWVNDV
-1066 LDAMAE
+1066 DAISE
-1072 QSFRLAEEVRL
+1072 QSFRKAEELRVSQKAR
-1083 AEKPLGPVIAV
+1083 GPVIAEL
-1094 RDEAYALRQKQL
+1094 DESYVKRQKQL
-1106 RAENPVEARRYDEH
+1106 RAENPVQARRYDEH

-1128 KRVGNILSDLRNQR
+1128 ERVGNILSDLRNQR
-1142 VVEMRA
+1142 VVEMRS

-1162 LTNIRKQTYSSSLF
+1162 LTNIRKQTYSSSLL
-1176 GKSLNDLRI
+1176 GKSLNDLRTD
-1185 ELRLN
+1185 LRLN

-1218 REAEFARLKVQTRPV
+1218 REAEFARLKVQTRRASRGPLTSEEFEAAYESH
-1233 RPGLDDYVT
+1233 LDELFRSSTEEDYMSGSLPRDEN
-1242 QQGFD
+1242 GFLIRETK
-1247 DYVSQPSKPVGYYLS
+1247 SP
-1262 DDVAGGVDERLA
+1262 
-1274 ADVLNR
+1274 
-1280 QRVAAAKANNER
+1280 
-1292 LAATVAE
+1292 
-1299 NNQRVIA
+1299 
-1306 STSSDV
+1306 V

-1332 MSFLNNKV
+1332 MSFLHNKA

-1361 IYTAMVDVVFRELG
+1361 IHTAMTDVLFRELS

-1414 GELTFEEFLGA
+1414 GELTFEEFLGV
-1425 DIVSPAGMGTQLPK
+1425 DIVSPAGMGSKLPQ
-1439 GVDGIPAVREARLRL
+1439 GIEGIPAVREARLRL

-1491 PGTQP
+1491 PGTRP

-1505 FTEDSWAELM
+1505 FSEDSWAELM
-1515 RGDTKNFGMG
+1515 RGDAKNFGMG

-1541 AVTYPELDSVLITS
+1541 AVTYPELDSVLIAS

-1572 ANQQVQVATD
+1572 ANQPVQVATE

-1591 VGNWT
+1591 VKNWT

-1605 DVNKQKSIINREAL
+1605 DVDKQKSIINRQAL

-1653 WTVAESDDLLRTTDN
+1653 WTVAESDDFLRTTDN
-1668 WVTAVDNLNAI
+1668 WITAVDNLNAI

-1689 SVDVGDLG
+1689 SVDVVDLG

-1707 EDVAFVDDLG
+1707 EDVAFVEDLG
-1717 VLDVNPILE
+1717 VLEVNPVLE

-1733 SVSRRT
+1733 VVSRSVSKEM
-1739 SLQQDARNTP
+1739 DARNTP

-1761 VKTLAEDIASV
+1761 VKTLADDIALV

-1793 KLLSPNRTRF
+1793 KLLLPNRAKL
-1803 DDEIN
+1803 DDEIK

-1813 RGVRENLDLEE
+1813 RGLREDPDLEK
-1824 RIDVLV
+1824 RIDILM
-1830 RKKSEPVKRPA
+1830 RKKPEPVKRPA
-1841 SGPLFKFNLRKE
+1841 SGPLFKLNLRNE
-1853 IKLRREQI
+1853 IKLRKEQI
-1861 KFLSSS
+1861 KFLASS

-1891 QGITEKKEVTS
+1891 QGFAQKKEVTP

-1934 FGDLSSEAYAD
+1934 SGVLSSDSYSD
-1945 IETKATMRTDREIY
+1945 IETKATMRTDMEIY
-1959 LAGLSP
+1959 LASLSP
-1965 KQRAIEEAL
+1965 RARAAARARGTIPSSSNRKSAL
-1974 DPILGPP
+1974 GEPVPF
-1981 KIPRKT
+1981 
-1987 QPSVT
+1987 
-1992 PLPRPTTIEQMVIP
+1992 RPTTIEQMVIP

-2021 AQRTV
+2021 AERTV

-2036 DQDQELGRQVA
+2036 DQDQELGKQVA

-2059 VQIPDALDRVEAAKR
+2059 AQIPDALDRVEAAKR

-2117 AKTVPRLGVPLPQM
+2117 AKAVPRLGVPLPQM

-2156 LADGVDLLDV
+2156 LADGADLLDV

-2531 KAELTDMLQ
+2531 KADLTDMLQ

-2571 DVVVDNSGI
+2571 DVAVDNSGI

-2585 PILEKIGLGGTTAEG
+2585 PILQKIGLGGTTAEG